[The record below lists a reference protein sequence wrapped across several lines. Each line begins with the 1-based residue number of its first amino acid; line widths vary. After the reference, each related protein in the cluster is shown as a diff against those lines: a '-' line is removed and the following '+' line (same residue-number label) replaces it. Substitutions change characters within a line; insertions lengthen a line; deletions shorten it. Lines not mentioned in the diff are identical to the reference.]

1 MFPLPFFEFCG
12 PPQALRASS
21 PKGTPLRYAGS
32 FAVTAKSRP
41 LGEGG
46 KAAGFDGRGNAPQSI
61 RPTQGGHMMK
71 HCAKKLLGLA
81 FALALCLAVGGTAL
95 AQTPVLADVSDTLP
109 ELEML
114 SYEPNV
120 TTAGGV
126 NIVTGDDYT
135 VTIPTTVTVNSGD
148 NKGTLP
154 VTAQLKQY
162 RTLYIG
168 IASKNNWKLQYDGA
182 AEGTTTPEVTY
193 HLPQESSWTDD
204 YSWGY
209 QPEYNMLS
217 FSTTTMKPSDS
228 PEEDMKRVKGS
239 SYTLPIT
246 VPQPAQATMSGTYSD
261 TLTFTFD
268 VQKLCVTYTINIYEQ
283 KLVLNKDGWHGD
295 GDKNYRAVNAVN
307 VYNETTGIVEAG
319 AKPDYTVTLE
329 YPSWQGTTYTWRR
342 SRPTD
347 DGGEDER
354 RWEDLEP
361 VEMTPSID
369 YNPGKANVTIN
380 RNLKYKWYWLDVN
393 GVTDYNGEYASGN
406 QGGRISGH
414 VNMQV
419 SVDGQDW
426 TDWFWQGDGDDY
438 WGQFPYGIHFKL
450 GFHHVKN
457 GYFYDEETP
466 GGNVKICANGDL
478 TYTQTK
484 EESNDKLTNYRVYT
498 GELTGASTDTNGY
511 GNVRYC
517 YIPCYKKGITYMVND
532 GMGGKEDVNEDN
544 PARTNVLY
552 EETGTLEKPEDLEIT
567 APDGKS
573 FAGWSTSAD
582 YPTTGKLYQPGDKV
596 SAVQWDTYTAAEMAA
611 RPQGDEQKRVL
622 YAIWGYDI
630 TVQFEDNTGYTADG
644 TKDPVL
650 GSPMTGYSFT
660 LKGQA
665 VEEGKEWTLD
675 LTNPEVMTAIT
686 AATNAAR
693 DATLIENAT
702 DNETA
707 IGEELERK
715 IWKIGNYIEEGH
727 NFNYTKECTISAEDL
742 KKPNPTLM
750 IQRRRYLLSVISA
763 EATTSYVY
771 GIAKNPNDQ
780 KYGTFT
786 VTVNNDEKASNT
798 SFYQC
803 GLNYGAGYEIK
814 DVKAEPDYEDQ
825 GYLIFKLSLTEG
837 TAPTTGVV
845 FKYMTQSYS
854 GFMTAKDDKLHY
866 YTPSDQ
872 NPEPVYN
879 GDSVRVAFSKK
890 SSSTPGSTTPMPGP
904 SLAPGLS
911 SPAPSA
917 GLALHYHA
925 NFEPDDALEETV
937 KTVYC
942 RSAADVTVHPC
953 MFKRAGYAFAG
964 WNTEEDGTGTW
975 YWVNGVPVTDW
986 RDGDT
991 VELYAQWK
999 KTAAQ
1004 RPIVDSDP
1012 VDPADPFDPDVPPA
1026 ELDELFGVD
1035 PDAAFDAAP
1044 DPLPEE
1050 LDDAFGVDPGG
1061 DTDAPLPS

>member
-1 MFPLPFFEFCG
+1 
-12 PPQALRASS
+12 
-21 PKGTPLRYAGS
+21 
-32 FAVTAKSRP
+32 
-41 LGEGG
+41 
-46 KAAGFDGRGNAPQSI
+46 
-61 RPTQGGHMMK
+61 MK

-81 FALALCLAVGGTAL
+81 FALALCLAVGETAL
-95 AQTPVLADVSDTLP
+95 AAEAPEFADVPAALP
-109 ELEML
+109 EQEML
-114 SYEPNV
+114 DYEANV
-120 TTAGGV
+120 TAEPGMNTAGSIETDG
-126 NIVTGDDYT
+126 YT
-135 VTIPTTVTVNSGD
+135 VTIPTTVTVDSED
-148 NKGTLP
+148 NTTSTLM
-154 VTAQLKQY
+154 VTADVRQM
-162 RTLYIG
+162 RTLTITLD
-168 IASKNNWKLQYDGA
+168 SKNNWQLR
-182 AEGTTTPEVTY
+182 
-193 HLPQESSWTDD
+193 HESGQVQAG
-204 YSWGY
+204 YSLTAD
-209 QPEYNMLS
+209 PAI
-217 FSTTTMKPSDS
+217 
-228 PEEDMKRVKGS
+228 GS
-239 SYTLPIT
+239 SYSGKNMWMYNEVGTDRKTKKPELHLIVAQKAKDDFDINWKDSFNVPLT
-246 VPQPAQATMSGTYSD
+246 VQVTNPSQATMSGTYSD
-261 TLTFTFD
+261 TVSFEFAITH
-268 VQKLCVTYTINIYEQ
+268 KSCITYFINVYEQ
-283 KLVLNKDGWHGD
+283 ELQLTADGKSVEAVD
-295 GDKNYRAVNAVN
+295 MVNADGTVKP
-307 VYNETTGIVEAG
+307 G
-319 AKPDYTVTLE
+319 AKPVHTEILE
-329 YPSWQGTTYTWRR
+329 YPTGNDKEYPWSYSG
-342 SRPTD
+342 
-347 DGGEDER
+347 DEADAAL
-354 RWEDLEP
+354 RWEKATATMNTHQDASG
-361 VEMTPSID
+361 MTD
-369 YNPGKANVTIN
+369 NKVDANNNVTIN
-380 RNLKYKWYWLDVN
+380 LNRKYKWYWLDVN
-393 GVTDYNGEYASGN
+393 GATDYNGEYASGN

-438 WGQFPYGIHFKL
+438 WGRFPYGIHFKL
-450 GFHHVKN
+450 GLHHVKN

-466 GGNVKICANGDL
+466 GKNVRICANKTL
-478 TYTQTK
+478 TVTQTK
-484 EESNDKLTNYRVYT
+484 EESNDNLTTYRVYT
-498 GELTGASTDTNGY
+498 GELTGTPTDTDGY

-532 GMGGKEDVNEDN
+532 GIGGKEDVNEDN

-552 EETGTLEKPEDLEIT
+552 EETGTLEKPEDLGIT
-567 APDGKS
+567 APAGKS
-573 FAGWSTSAD
+573 FAGWSTKSTYTKGD
-582 YPTTGKLYQPGDKV
+582 KLYQPGAKV
-596 SAVQWDTYTAAEMAA
+596 SDVVWDTYTAAEMAA
-611 RPQGDEQKRVL
+611 RPQSDEQKRVL
-622 YAIWGYDI
+622 YAIWGYNI
-630 TVQFEDNTGYTADG
+630 TVQFEDETGYTADG

-650 GSPMTGYSFT
+650 GSSMTGYSFT

-911 SPAPSA
+911 SPAPSV

-991 VELYAQWK
+991 VDLYAQWK

-1004 RPIVDSDP
+1004 RPVADPDP
-1012 VDPADPFDPDVPPA
+1012 VEPIDPVEPAEPFDPDVPPA

-1035 PDAAFDAAP
+1035 PDAAFDADP

-1050 LDDAFGVDPGG
+1050 LDDVFSVDPGG
-1061 DTDAPLPS
+1061 DADILLTR

>member
-1 MFPLPFFEFCG
+1 M
-12 PPQALRASS
+12 
-21 PKGTPLRYAGS
+21 
-32 FAVTAKSRP
+32 
-41 LGEGG
+41 
-46 KAAGFDGRGNAPQSI
+46 N
-61 RPTQGGHMMK
+61 
-71 HCAKKLLGLA
+71 HCAKKLLSLA

-95 AQTPVLADVSDTLP
+95 AQTPEFADVPDALP

-114 SYEPNV
+114 AYEPNV
-120 TTAGGV
+120 TTAEDVTTIDALAVGG
-126 NIVTGDDYT
+126 YK
-135 VTIPTTVTVNSGD
+135 VTIPTTVQVDSTQHTGE
-148 NKGTLP
+148 LM
-154 VTAQLKQY
+154 VTADVRQLRTLTITLDSANNWQLKHESGQVQAGY
-162 RTLYIG
+162 SLTSDGGGFSHNEKGMWYEKQETTDG
-168 IASKNNWKLQYDGA
+168 KKKLKLHLQVGQKGA
-182 AEGTTTPEVTY
+182 AGEFDTTWSEKFEVPLTVEVT
-193 HLPQESSWTDD
+193 
-204 YSWGY
+204 
-209 QPEYNMLS
+209 N
-217 FSTTTMKPSDS
+217 PS
-228 PEEDMKRVKGS
+228 E
-239 SYTLPIT
+239 
-246 VPQPAQATMSGTYSD
+246 ATMSGTYSD
-261 TLTFTFD
+261 TVNFTFAFAS
-268 VQKLCVTYTINIYEQ
+268 KTCITYIINVYEQ
-283 KLVLNKDGWHGD
+283 ELKLTGDGTHVEAVDMVDEYGKVQPSAKLVGTK
-295 GDKNYRAVNAVN
+295 
-307 VYNETTGIVEAG
+307 I
-319 AKPDYTVTLE
+319 LE
-329 YPSWQGTTYTWRR
+329 YPIGNDVEYKWSYSGKE
-342 SRPTD
+342 
-347 DGGEDER
+347 EDAAL
-354 RWEDLEP
+354 RWEEATAIMNTARDEAA
-361 VEMTPSID
+361 
-369 YNPGKANVTIN
+369 GKADANNNVTIN
-380 RNLKYKWYWLDVN
+380 LNRRYKWYWLDVN
-393 GVTDYNGEYASGN
+393 GATDYNGEYASGN

-438 WGQFPYGIHFKL
+438 WGRFPYGIHFKL
-450 GFHHVKN
+450 GLHHVKN

-466 GGNVKICANGDL
+466 GKNVRICANKTL
-478 TYTQTK
+478 TVTQTK
-484 EESNDKLTNYRVYT
+484 EESNDNLTTYRVYT
-498 GELTGASTDTNGY
+498 GELTGTPTDTDGY

-532 GMGGKEDVNEDN
+532 GIGGKEDVNEDN

-552 EETGTLEKPEDLEIT
+552 EETGTLEKPEDLGIT
-567 APDGKS
+567 APAGKS
-573 FAGWSTSAD
+573 FAGWSTKSTYTKGD
-582 YPTTGKLYQPGDKV
+582 KLYQPGAKV
-596 SAVQWDTYTAAEMAA
+596 SDVVWDTYTAAEMAA
-611 RPQGDEQKRVL
+611 RPQSDEQKRVL
-622 YAIWGYDI
+622 YAIWGYNI
-630 TVQFEDNTGYTADG
+630 TVQFEDETGYTADG

-702 DNETA
+702 DNENA

-1004 RPIVDSDP
+1004 RPVADPDPVEPIDP

-1035 PDAAFDAAP
+1035 TDAAFDAAP

-1050 LDDAFGVDPGG
+1050 LDDVFSVDPGG
-1061 DTDAPLPS
+1061 DPDAPLPS

>member
-1 MFPLPFFEFCG
+1 
-12 PPQALRASS
+12 
-21 PKGTPLRYAGS
+21 
-32 FAVTAKSRP
+32 
-41 LGEGG
+41 
-46 KAAGFDGRGNAPQSI
+46 
-61 RPTQGGHMMK
+61 MK

-95 AQTPVLADVSDTLP
+95 AQTPEFADVPAALP
-109 ELEML
+109 EQEML
-114 SYEPNV
+114 DYEPNV
-120 TTAGGV
+120 TAEPGMNTAGSIETDG
-126 NIVTGDDYT
+126 YT
-135 VTIPTTVTVNSGD
+135 VTIPTTVTVDSED
-148 NKGTLP
+148 NTTSTLM
-154 VTAQLKQY
+154 VTADVRQM
-162 RTLYIG
+162 RTLTITLD
-168 IASKNNWKLQYDGA
+168 SKNNWQLR
-182 AEGTTTPEVTY
+182 
-193 HLPQESSWTDD
+193 HESGQVQAG
-204 YSWGY
+204 YSLTAD
-209 QPEYNMLS
+209 PAI
-217 FSTTTMKPSDS
+217 
-228 PEEDMKRVKGS
+228 GS
-239 SYTLPIT
+239 SYSGKNMWMYNEVGTDRKTKKPELHLIVAQKAKDDFDINWKDSFNVPLT
-246 VPQPAQATMSGTYSD
+246 VQVTNPSQATMSGTYSD
-261 TLTFTFD
+261 TVSFEFAITH
-268 VQKLCVTYTINIYEQ
+268 KSCITYFINVYEQ
-283 KLVLNKDGWHGD
+283 ELQLTADGKSVEAVD
-295 GDKNYRAVNAVN
+295 MVNADGTVKP
-307 VYNETTGIVEAG
+307 G
-319 AKPDYTVTLE
+319 AKPVHTEILE
-329 YPSWQGTTYTWRR
+329 YPTGNDKEYPWSYSG
-342 SRPTD
+342 
-347 DGGEDER
+347 DEADAAL
-354 RWEDLEP
+354 RWEKATATMNTHQDASG
-361 VEMTPSID
+361 MTD
-369 YNPGKANVTIN
+369 NKVDANNNVTIN
-380 RNLKYKWYWLDVN
+380 LNRKYKWYWLDVN
-393 GVTDYNGEYASGN
+393 GATDYTGGGNEAIGGN
-406 QGGRISGH
+406 QGEHIGSYVEIKL
-414 VNMQV
+414 
-419 SVDGQDW
+419 SVDGKDW
-426 TDWFWQGDGDDY
+426 TDWFWHGDGDDY
-438 WGQFPYGIHFKL
+438 WANLPYGIHFKL
-450 GFHHVKN
+450 GLHHVKN
-457 GYFYDEETP
+457 GYVYENS
-466 GGNVKICANGDL
+466 GGGVRIIAN
-478 TYTQTK
+478 K
-484 EESNDKLTNYRVYT
+484 EEAYTTDTELIEDPDGDTTYYVYT
-498 GELTGASTDTNGY
+498 GEMAGAPTGTDGY
-511 GNVRYC
+511 NNVCYC
-517 YIPCYKKGITYMVND
+517 YIPCYKKGLTYIAND
-532 GMGGKEDVNEDN
+532 GTGGTESVNTGN
-544 PARTNVLY
+544 PPRSNVLY
-552 EETGTLEKPEDLEIT
+552 EDDGKLKSPEDLGIT
-567 APDGKS
+567 APAGKS
-573 FAGWSTSAD
+573 FAGWSTKSTYTKGD
-582 YPTTGKLYQPGDKV
+582 KLYQPGAKV
-596 SAVQWDTYTAAEMAA
+596 SDVVWDTYTAAEMAA
-611 RPQGDEQKRVL
+611 RPQSDEQKRVL
-622 YAIWGYDI
+622 YAIWGYNI
-630 TVQFEDNTGYTADG
+630 TVQFEDETGYTADG

-650 GSPMTGYSFT
+650 GSPMTEYSFT

-879 GDSVRVAFSKK
+879 GDPVRVAFSKK

-1004 RPIVDSDP
+1004 RPVADPDP
-1012 VDPADPFDPDVPPA
+1012 VEPIDPVEPAEPFDPDVPPA

-1035 PDAAFDAAP
+1035 PDAAFDADP

>member
-1 MFPLPFFEFCG
+1 
-12 PPQALRASS
+12 
-21 PKGTPLRYAGS
+21 
-32 FAVTAKSRP
+32 
-41 LGEGG
+41 
-46 KAAGFDGRGNAPQSI
+46 
-61 RPTQGGHMMK
+61 MK

-95 AQTPVLADVSDTLP
+95 AAEAPEFADVPAALP
-109 ELEML
+109 EQEML
-114 SYEPNV
+114 AYEPNV
-120 TTAGGV
+120 TTAEDVTTIDALAVGG
-126 NIVTGDDYT
+126 YK
-135 VTIPTTVTVNSGD
+135 VTIPTTVTVDSTQHTGGLKVN
-148 NKGTLP
+148 
-154 VTAQLKQY
+154 AQLKQY
-162 RTLYIG
+162 RTLNIS
-168 IASKNNWKLQYDGA
+168 IASQNDWKLQYDGA
-182 AEGTTTPEVTY
+182 AGAGTPEVTY
-193 HLPQESSWTDD
+193 QLPQEPKMEKIDTECYWF
-204 YSWGY
+204 Y
-209 QPEYNMLS
+209 QPDEKPGEKVLS

-228 PEEDMKRVKGS
+228 PEEDMKRIKES

-246 VPQPAQATMSGTYSD
+246 VLQPAQATMSGTYSD
-261 TLTFTFD
+261 TLAFTFA
-268 VQKLCVTYTINIYEQ
+268 VEKLCVTYTINIYEQ
-283 KLVLNKDGWHGD
+283 KLMLNKAGWRGD

-342 SRPTD
+342 PRPTD
-347 DGGEDER
+347 DSGEDER

-393 GVTDYNGEYASGN
+393 GATDYNGEYASGN

-438 WGQFPYGIHFKL
+438 WNKLPYGVHFKL
-450 GFHHVKN
+450 GLHHVKN

-466 GGNVKICANGDL
+466 GENVRICANKNL
-478 TYTQTK
+478 TVTQTK

-498 GELTGASTDTNGY
+498 GELTGTPTDTDDY

-532 GMGGKEDVNEDN
+532 GIGGKEDVNEDN

-552 EETGTLEKPEDLEIT
+552 EETGTLEKPEDLGIT
-567 APDGKS
+567 APAGKS
-573 FAGWSTSAD
+573 FAGWSTKSTYTARD
-582 YPTTGKLYQPGDKV
+582 KLYQPGAKV
-596 SAVQWDTYTAAEMAA
+596 SDVVWDTYTAAEMAA

-622 YAIWGYDI
+622 YAIWGYNI
-630 TVQFEDNTGYTADG
+630 TVQFEDNTGYSAPG
-644 TKDPVL
+644 EKPVL
-650 GSPMTGYSFT
+650 GNSMGDTYSFT
-660 LKGQA
+660 LTGQA
-665 VEEGKEWTLD
+665 VADGADWELD
-675 LTNPEVMTAIT
+675 LSDPDVMAQID
-686 AATNAAR
+686 
-693 DATLIENAT
+693 DATDAEKSTAGDDRAT
-702 DNETA
+702 TTSKDV
-707 IGEELERK
+707 
-715 IWKIGNYIEEGH
+715 WKIGKYTEDGH
-727 NFNYTKECTISAEDL
+727 DYDYTEECTISAADL
-742 KKPNPTLM
+742 KSGNTTLM
-750 IQRRRYLLSVISA
+750 IQRRRYLLSVISVDINTFDVKA
-763 EATTSYVY
+763 IATNAGVPTF
-771 GIAKNPNDQ
+771 
-780 KYGTFT
+780 GTFD
-786 VTVNNDEKASNT
+786 VTINDGNT
-798 SFYQC
+798 NADVIGQSHCQV
-803 GLNYGAGYEIK
+803 GLNYGAKYTVDTMAGIAPYYAIDNVVLKSLAPGDQLKQEWFEN
-814 DVKAEPDYEDQ
+814 EP
-825 GYLIFKLSLTEG
+825 KLVVRGSSYTSYM
-837 TAPTTGVV
+837 TGKQTGIHYYKSTGNLGGDCYIGDPVRVV
-845 FKYMTQSYS
+845 F
-854 GFMTAKDDKLHY
+854 
-866 YTPSDQ
+866 SDT
-872 NPEPVYN
+872 
-879 GDSVRVAFSKK
+879 G
-890 SSSTPGSTTPMPGP
+890 TGSTTPMPGP

-1004 RPIVDSDP
+1004 RPVADPDP
-1012 VDPADPFDPDVPPA
+1012 VEPIDPVEPAEPFDPDAPPA

-1035 PDAAFDAAP
+1035 PDAAFDADP

>member
-1 MFPLPFFEFCG
+1 
-12 PPQALRASS
+12 
-21 PKGTPLRYAGS
+21 
-32 FAVTAKSRP
+32 
-41 LGEGG
+41 
-46 KAAGFDGRGNAPQSI
+46 
-61 RPTQGGHMMK
+61 MK

-95 AQTPVLADVSDTLP
+95 AQTPEFADVPAALP
-109 ELEML
+109 EQEML
-114 SYEPNV
+114 DYEPNV
-120 TTAGGV
+120 TAEPGMNTAGSIETDG
-126 NIVTGDDYT
+126 YT
-135 VTIPTTVTVNSGD
+135 VTIPTTVTVDSED
-148 NKGTLP
+148 NTTSTLM
-154 VTAQLKQY
+154 VTADVRQM
-162 RTLYIG
+162 RTLTITLD
-168 IASKNNWKLQYDGA
+168 SKNNWQLR
-182 AEGTTTPEVTY
+182 
-193 HLPQESSWTDD
+193 HESGQVQAG
-204 YSWGY
+204 YSLTAD
-209 QPEYNMLS
+209 PAI
-217 FSTTTMKPSDS
+217 
-228 PEEDMKRVKGS
+228 GS
-239 SYTLPIT
+239 SYSGKNMWMYNEVGTDRKTKKPELHLIVAQKAKDDFDINWKDSFNVPLT
-246 VPQPAQATMSGTYSD
+246 VQVTNPSQATMSGTYSD
-261 TLTFTFD
+261 TVSFEFAITH
-268 VQKLCVTYTINIYEQ
+268 KSCITYFINVYEQ
-283 KLVLNKDGWHGD
+283 ELQLTADGKSVEAVD
-295 GDKNYRAVNAVN
+295 MVNADGTVKP
-307 VYNETTGIVEAG
+307 G
-319 AKPDYTVTLE
+319 AKPVHTEILE
-329 YPSWQGTTYTWRR
+329 YPTGNDKEYPWSYSG
-342 SRPTD
+342 
-347 DGGEDER
+347 DEADAAL
-354 RWEDLEP
+354 RWEKATATMNTHQDASG
-361 VEMTPSID
+361 MTD
-369 YNPGKANVTIN
+369 NKVDANNNVTIN
-380 RNLKYKWYWLDVN
+380 LNRKYKWYWLDVN
-393 GVTDYNGEYASGN
+393 GATDYNGEYASGN

-438 WGQFPYGIHFKL
+438 WGRFPYGIHFKL
-450 GFHHVKN
+450 GLHHVKN

-466 GGNVKICANGDL
+466 GKNVRICANKTL
-478 TYTQTK
+478 TVTQTK
-484 EESNDKLTNYRVYT
+484 EESNDNLTTYRVYT
-498 GELTGASTDTNGY
+498 GELTGTPTDTDGY

-532 GMGGKEDVNEDN
+532 GIGGKEDVNEDN

-552 EETGTLEKPEDLEIT
+552 EETGTLEKPEDLGIT
-567 APDGKS
+567 APAGKS
-573 FAGWSTSAD
+573 FAGWSTKSTYTKGD
-582 YPTTGKLYQPGDKV
+582 KLYQPGAKV
-596 SAVQWDTYTAAEMAA
+596 SDVVWDTYTAAEMAA
-611 RPQGDEQKRVL
+611 RPQSDEQKRVL
-622 YAIWGYDI
+622 YAIWGYNI
-630 TVQFEDNTGYTADG
+630 TVQFEDETGYTADG

-650 GSPMTGYSFT
+650 GSSMTGYSFT

-911 SPAPSA
+911 SPAPSV

-991 VELYAQWK
+991 VDLYAQWK

-1004 RPIVDSDP
+1004 RPVADPDP
-1012 VDPADPFDPDVPPA
+1012 VEPIDPVEPAEPFDPDVPPA

-1035 PDAAFDAAP
+1035 PDAAFDADP

-1050 LDDAFGVDPGG
+1050 LDDVFSVDPGG
-1061 DTDAPLPS
+1061 DADILLTR

>member
-1 MFPLPFFEFCG
+1 
-12 PPQALRASS
+12 
-21 PKGTPLRYAGS
+21 
-32 FAVTAKSRP
+32 
-41 LGEGG
+41 
-46 KAAGFDGRGNAPQSI
+46 
-61 RPTQGGHMMK
+61 MK

-95 AQTPVLADVSDTLP
+95 AQTPEFADVPAALP
-109 ELEML
+109 EQEML
-114 SYEPNV
+114 DYEPNV
-120 TTAGGV
+120 TAEPGMNTAGSIETDG
-126 NIVTGDDYT
+126 YT
-135 VTIPTTVTVNSGD
+135 VTIPTTVTVDSED
-148 NKGTLP
+148 NTTSTLM
-154 VTAQLKQY
+154 VTADVRQM
-162 RTLYIG
+162 RTLTITLD
-168 IASKNNWKLQYDGA
+168 SKNNWQLR
-182 AEGTTTPEVTY
+182 
-193 HLPQESSWTDD
+193 HESGQVQAG
-204 YSWGY
+204 YSLTAD
-209 QPEYNMLS
+209 PAI
-217 FSTTTMKPSDS
+217 
-228 PEEDMKRVKGS
+228 GS
-239 SYTLPIT
+239 SYSGKNMWMYNEVGTDRKTKKPELHLIVAQKAKDDFDINWKDSFNVPLT
-246 VPQPAQATMSGTYSD
+246 VQVTNPSQATMSGTYSD
-261 TLTFTFD
+261 TVSFEFAITH
-268 VQKLCVTYTINIYEQ
+268 KSCITYFINVYEQ
-283 KLVLNKDGWHGD
+283 ELQLTADGKSVEAVD
-295 GDKNYRAVNAVN
+295 MVNADGTVKP
-307 VYNETTGIVEAG
+307 G
-319 AKPDYTVTLE
+319 AKPVHTEILE
-329 YPSWQGTTYTWRR
+329 YPTGNDKEYPWSYSG
-342 SRPTD
+342 
-347 DGGEDER
+347 DEADAAL
-354 RWEDLEP
+354 RWEKATATMNTHQDASG
-361 VEMTPSID
+361 MTD
-369 YNPGKANVTIN
+369 NKVDANNNVTIN
-380 RNLKYKWYWLDVN
+380 LNRKYKWYWLDVN
-393 GVTDYNGEYASGN
+393 GATDYNGEYASGN

-438 WGQFPYGIHFKL
+438 WGRFPYGIHFKL
-450 GFHHVKN
+450 GLHHVKN

-466 GGNVKICANGDL
+466 GKNVRICANKTL
-478 TYTQTK
+478 TVTQTK
-484 EESNDKLTNYRVYT
+484 EESNDNLTTYRVYT
-498 GELTGASTDTNGY
+498 GELTGTPTDTDGY

-532 GMGGKEDVNEDN
+532 GIGGKEDVNEDN

-552 EETGTLEKPEDLEIT
+552 EETGTLEKPEDLGIT
-567 APDGKS
+567 APAGKS
-573 FAGWSTSAD
+573 FAGWSTKSTYTKGD
-582 YPTTGKLYQPGDKV
+582 KLYQPGAKV
-596 SAVQWDTYTAAEMAA
+596 SDVVWDTYTAAEMAA
-611 RPQGDEQKRVL
+611 RPQSDEQKRVL
-622 YAIWGYDI
+622 YAIWGYNI
-630 TVQFEDNTGYTADG
+630 TVQFEDETGYTADG

-650 GSPMTGYSFT
+650 GSSMTGYSFT

-911 SPAPSA
+911 SPAPSV

-991 VELYAQWK
+991 VDLYAQWK

-1004 RPIVDSDP
+1004 RPVVDSDP
-1012 VDPADPFDPDVPPA
+1012 VDPADPFDPDAPPT

>member
-1 MFPLPFFEFCG
+1 
-12 PPQALRASS
+12 
-21 PKGTPLRYAGS
+21 
-32 FAVTAKSRP
+32 
-41 LGEGG
+41 
-46 KAAGFDGRGNAPQSI
+46 
-61 RPTQGGHMMK
+61 MK

-95 AQTPVLADVSDTLP
+95 AQTPEFADVPAALP
-109 ELEML
+109 EQEML
-114 SYEPNV
+114 DYEPNV
-120 TTAGGV
+120 TAEPGMNTAGSIETDG
-126 NIVTGDDYT
+126 YT
-135 VTIPTTVTVNSGD
+135 VTIPTTVTVDSED
-148 NKGTLP
+148 NTTSTLM
-154 VTAQLKQY
+154 VTADVRQM
-162 RTLYIG
+162 RTLTITLD
-168 IASKNNWKLQYDGA
+168 SKNNWQLR
-182 AEGTTTPEVTY
+182 
-193 HLPQESSWTDD
+193 HESGQVQAG
-204 YSWGY
+204 YSLTAD
-209 QPEYNMLS
+209 PAI
-217 FSTTTMKPSDS
+217 
-228 PEEDMKRVKGS
+228 GS
-239 SYTLPIT
+239 SYSGKNMWMYNEVGTDRKTKKPELHLIVAQKAKDDFDINWKDSFNVPLT
-246 VPQPAQATMSGTYSD
+246 VQVTNPSQATMSGTYSD
-261 TLTFTFD
+261 TVSFEFAITH
-268 VQKLCVTYTINIYEQ
+268 KSCITYFINVYEQ
-283 KLVLNKDGWHGD
+283 ELQLTADGKSVEAVD
-295 GDKNYRAVNAVN
+295 MVNADGTVKP
-307 VYNETTGIVEAG
+307 G
-319 AKPDYTVTLE
+319 AKPVHTEILE
-329 YPSWQGTTYTWRR
+329 YPTGNDKEYPWSYSG
-342 SRPTD
+342 
-347 DGGEDER
+347 DEADAAL
-354 RWEDLEP
+354 RWEKATATMNTHQDASG
-361 VEMTPSID
+361 MTD
-369 YNPGKANVTIN
+369 NKVDANNNVTIN
-380 RNLKYKWYWLDVN
+380 LNRKYKWYWLDVN
-393 GVTDYNGEYASGN
+393 GATDYNGEYASGN

-438 WGQFPYGIHFKL
+438 WGRFPYGIHFKL
-450 GFHHVKN
+450 GLHHVKN

-466 GGNVKICANGDL
+466 GKNVRICANKTL
-478 TYTQTK
+478 TVTQTK
-484 EESNDKLTNYRVYT
+484 EESNDNLTTYRVYT
-498 GELTGASTDTNGY
+498 GELTGTPTDTDGY

-532 GMGGKEDVNEDN
+532 GIGGKEDVNEDN

-552 EETGTLEKPEDLEIT
+552 EETGTLEKPEDLGIT
-567 APDGKS
+567 APAGKS
-573 FAGWSTSAD
+573 FAGWSTKSTYTKGD
-582 YPTTGKLYQPGDKV
+582 KLYQPGAKV
-596 SAVQWDTYTAAEMAA
+596 SDVVWDTYTAAEMAA
-611 RPQGDEQKRVL
+611 RPQSDEQKRVL
-622 YAIWGYDI
+622 YAIWGYNI
-630 TVQFEDNTGYTADG
+630 TVQFEDETGYTADG

-702 DNETA
+702 DNENA

-1004 RPIVDSDP
+1004 RPVADPDP
-1012 VDPADPFDPDVPPA
+1012 VEPIDPVEPAEPFDPDAPPA

-1035 PDAAFDAAP
+1035 PDAAFDADP

-1061 DTDAPLPS
+1061 DTEAPLPS

>member
-1 MFPLPFFEFCG
+1 
-12 PPQALRASS
+12 
-21 PKGTPLRYAGS
+21 
-32 FAVTAKSRP
+32 
-41 LGEGG
+41 
-46 KAAGFDGRGNAPQSI
+46 
-61 RPTQGGHMMK
+61 MK

-95 AQTPVLADVSDTLP
+95 AQTPEFADVPAALP
-109 ELEML
+109 EQEML
-114 SYEPNV
+114 DYEPNV
-120 TTAGGV
+120 TAEPGMNTAGSIETDG
-126 NIVTGDDYT
+126 YT
-135 VTIPTTVTVNSGD
+135 VTIPTTVTVDSED
-148 NKGTLP
+148 NTTSTLM
-154 VTAQLKQY
+154 VTADVRQM
-162 RTLYIG
+162 RTLTITLD
-168 IASKNNWKLQYDGA
+168 SKNNWQLR
-182 AEGTTTPEVTY
+182 
-193 HLPQESSWTDD
+193 HESGQVQAG
-204 YSWGY
+204 YSLTAD
-209 QPEYNMLS
+209 PAI
-217 FSTTTMKPSDS
+217 
-228 PEEDMKRVKGS
+228 GS
-239 SYTLPIT
+239 SYSGKNMWMYNEVGTDRKTKKPELHLIVAQKAKDDFYINWKDSFNVPLT
-246 VPQPAQATMSGTYSD
+246 VQVTNPSQATMSGTYSD
-261 TLTFTFD
+261 TVSFEFAITH
-268 VQKLCVTYTINIYEQ
+268 KSCITYFINVYEQ
-283 KLVLNKDGWHGD
+283 ELQLTADGKSVEAVD
-295 GDKNYRAVNAVN
+295 MVNADGTVKP
-307 VYNETTGIVEAG
+307 G
-319 AKPDYTVTLE
+319 AKPVHTEILE
-329 YPSWQGTTYTWRR
+329 YPTGNDKEYPWSYSG
-342 SRPTD
+342 
-347 DGGEDER
+347 DEADAAL
-354 RWEDLEP
+354 RWEKATATMNTHQDASG
-361 VEMTPSID
+361 MTD
-369 YNPGKANVTIN
+369 NKVDANNNVTIN
-380 RNLKYKWYWLDVN
+380 LNRKYKWYWLDVN
-393 GVTDYNGEYASGN
+393 GATDYNGEYASGN

-438 WGQFPYGIHFKL
+438 WGRFPYGIHFKL
-450 GFHHVKN
+450 GLHHVKN

-466 GGNVKICANGDL
+466 GKNVRICANKTL
-478 TYTQTK
+478 TVTQTK
-484 EESNDKLTNYRVYT
+484 EESNDNLTTYRVYT
-498 GELTGASTDTNGY
+498 GELTGTPTDTDGY

-532 GMGGKEDVNEDN
+532 GIGGKEDVNEDN

-552 EETGTLEKPEDLEIT
+552 EETGTLEKPEDLGIT
-567 APDGKS
+567 APAGKS
-573 FAGWSTSAD
+573 FAGWSTKSTYTKGD
-582 YPTTGKLYQPGDKV
+582 KLYQPGAKV
-596 SAVQWDTYTAAEMAA
+596 SDVVWDTYTAAEMAA
-611 RPQGDEQKRVL
+611 RPQSDEQKRVL
-622 YAIWGYDI
+622 YAIWGYNI
-630 TVQFEDNTGYTADG
+630 TVQFEDETGYTADG

-650 GSPMTGYSFT
+650 GSSMTGYSFT

-911 SPAPSA
+911 SPAPSV

-991 VELYAQWK
+991 VDLYAQWK

-1004 RPIVDSDP
+1004 RPVADPDP
-1012 VDPADPFDPDVPPA
+1012 VEPIDPVEPAEPFDPDVPPA

-1035 PDAAFDAAP
+1035 PDAAFDADP

-1050 LDDAFGVDPGG
+1050 LDDVFSVDPGG
-1061 DTDAPLPS
+1061 DADILLTR

>member
-1 MFPLPFFEFCG
+1 
-12 PPQALRASS
+12 
-21 PKGTPLRYAGS
+21 
-32 FAVTAKSRP
+32 
-41 LGEGG
+41 
-46 KAAGFDGRGNAPQSI
+46 
-61 RPTQGGHMMK
+61 MK

-95 AQTPVLADVSDTLP
+95 AQTPEFADVPAALP
-109 ELEML
+109 EQEML
-114 SYEPNV
+114 DYEPNV
-120 TTAGGV
+120 TAEPGMNTAGSIETDG
-126 NIVTGDDYT
+126 YT
-135 VTIPTTVTVNSGD
+135 VTIPTTVTVDSED
-148 NKGTLP
+148 NTTSTLM
-154 VTAQLKQY
+154 VTADVRQM
-162 RTLYIG
+162 RTLTITLD
-168 IASKNNWKLQYDGA
+168 SKNNWQLR
-182 AEGTTTPEVTY
+182 
-193 HLPQESSWTDD
+193 HESGQVQAG
-204 YSWGY
+204 YS
-209 QPEYNMLS
+209 LS
-217 FSTTTMKPSDS
+217 ADPAI
-228 PEEDMKRVKGS
+228 GS
-239 SYTLPIT
+239 SYSGKNMWMYNEVGTDRKTKKPELHLIVAQKAKDDFDINWKDSFNVPLT
-246 VPQPAQATMSGTYSD
+246 VQVTNPSQATMSGTYSD
-261 TLTFTFD
+261 TVSFEFAITH
-268 VQKLCVTYTINIYEQ
+268 KSCITYFINVYEQ
-283 KLVLNKDGWHGD
+283 ELQLTADGKSVEAVD
-295 GDKNYRAVNAVN
+295 MVNADGTVKP
-307 VYNETTGIVEAG
+307 G
-319 AKPDYTVTLE
+319 AKPVHTEILE
-329 YPSWQGTTYTWRR
+329 YPTGNDKEYPWSYSG
-342 SRPTD
+342 
-347 DGGEDER
+347 DEADAAL
-354 RWEDLEP
+354 RWEKATATMNTHQDASG
-361 VEMTPSID
+361 MTD
-369 YNPGKANVTIN
+369 NKVDANNNVTIN
-380 RNLKYKWYWLDVN
+380 LNRKYKWYWLDVN
-393 GVTDYNGEYASGN
+393 GATDYNGEYASGN

-438 WGQFPYGIHFKL
+438 WGRFPYGIHFKL
-450 GFHHVKN
+450 GLHHVKN

-466 GGNVKICANGDL
+466 GKNVRICANKTL
-478 TYTQTK
+478 TVTQTK
-484 EESNDKLTNYRVYT
+484 EESNDNLTTYRVYT
-498 GELTGASTDTNGY
+498 GELTGTPTDTDGY

-532 GMGGKEDVNEDN
+532 GIGGKEDVNEDN

-552 EETGTLEKPEDLEIT
+552 EETGTLEKPEDLGIT
-567 APDGKS
+567 APAGKS
-573 FAGWSTSAD
+573 FAGWSTKSTYTKGD
-582 YPTTGKLYQPGDKV
+582 KLYQPGAKV
-596 SAVQWDTYTAAEMAA
+596 SDVVWDTYTAAEMAA
-611 RPQGDEQKRVL
+611 RPQSDEQKRVL
-622 YAIWGYDI
+622 YAIWGYNI
-630 TVQFEDNTGYTADG
+630 TVQFEDETGYTADG

-650 GSPMTGYSFT
+650 GSSMTGYSFT

-991 VELYAQWK
+991 VDLYAQWK

-1004 RPIVDSDP
+1004 RPVADPDP
-1012 VDPADPFDPDVPPA
+1012 VEPIDPVEPAEPFDPDAPPA

-1035 PDAAFDAAP
+1035 PDAAFDADP

-1050 LDDAFGVDPGG
+1050 LDDVFSVDPGG
-1061 DTDAPLPS
+1061 DADILLTR

>member
-1 MFPLPFFEFCG
+1 
-12 PPQALRASS
+12 
-21 PKGTPLRYAGS
+21 
-32 FAVTAKSRP
+32 
-41 LGEGG
+41 
-46 KAAGFDGRGNAPQSI
+46 
-61 RPTQGGHMMK
+61 MK

-95 AQTPVLADVSDTLP
+95 AQTPEFADVPAALP
-109 ELEML
+109 EQEML
-114 SYEPNV
+114 DYEPNV
-120 TTAGGV
+120 TAEPGMNTAGSIETDG
-126 NIVTGDDYT
+126 YT
-135 VTIPTTVTVNSGD
+135 VTIPTTVTVDSED
-148 NKGTLP
+148 NTTSTLM
-154 VTAQLKQY
+154 VTADVRQM
-162 RTLYIG
+162 RTLTITLD
-168 IASKNNWKLQYDGA
+168 SKNNWQLR
-182 AEGTTTPEVTY
+182 
-193 HLPQESSWTDD
+193 HESGQVQAG
-204 YSWGY
+204 YSLTAD
-209 QPEYNMLS
+209 PAI
-217 FSTTTMKPSDS
+217 
-228 PEEDMKRVKGS
+228 GS
-239 SYTLPIT
+239 SYSGKNMWMYNEVGTDRKTKKPELHLIVAQKAKDDFDINWKDSFNVPLT
-246 VPQPAQATMSGTYSD
+246 VQVTNPSQATMSGTYSD
-261 TLTFTFD
+261 TVSFEFAITH
-268 VQKLCVTYTINIYEQ
+268 KSCITYFINVYEQ
-283 KLVLNKDGWHGD
+283 ELQLTADGKSVEAVD
-295 GDKNYRAVNAVN
+295 MVNADGTVKP
-307 VYNETTGIVEAG
+307 G
-319 AKPDYTVTLE
+319 AKPVHTEILE
-329 YPSWQGTTYTWRR
+329 YPTGNDKEYPWSYSG
-342 SRPTD
+342 
-347 DGGEDER
+347 DEADAAL
-354 RWEDLEP
+354 RWEKATATMNTHQDASG
-361 VEMTPSID
+361 MTD
-369 YNPGKANVTIN
+369 NKVDANNNVTIN
-380 RNLKYKWYWLDVN
+380 LNRKYKWYWLDVN
-393 GVTDYNGEYASGN
+393 GATDYNGEYASGN

-438 WGQFPYGIHFKL
+438 WNKLPYGVHFKL
-450 GFHHVKN
+450 GLHHVKN

-466 GGNVKICANGDL
+466 GENVRICANKNL
-478 TYTQTK
+478 TVTQTK

-498 GELTGASTDTNGY
+498 GELTGTPTDTDDY

-532 GMGGKEDVNEDN
+532 GIGGKEDVNEDN
-544 PARTNVLY
+544 PPRTNVLY
-552 EETGTLEKPEDLEIT
+552 EDDGKLKSPEDLGIT
-567 APDGKS
+567 APAGKS
-573 FAGWSTSAD
+573 FAGWSTKSTYTKGD
-582 YPTTGKLYQPGDKV
+582 KLYQPGAKV
-596 SAVQWDTYTAAEMAA
+596 SDVVWDTYTAAEMAA
-611 RPQGDEQKRVL
+611 RPQSDEQKRVL
-622 YAIWGYDI
+622 YAIWGYNI
-630 TVQFEDNTGYTADG
+630 TVQFEDETGYTADG

-650 GSPMTGYSFT
+650 GSPMTEYSFT

-1004 RPIVDSDP
+1004 RPVADPDP
-1012 VDPADPFDPDVPPA
+1012 VEPIDPVEPAEPFDPDAPPA

-1035 PDAAFDAAP
+1035 PDAAFDADP

-1061 DTDAPLPS
+1061 NTGAPLPS

>member
-1 MFPLPFFEFCG
+1 
-12 PPQALRASS
+12 
-21 PKGTPLRYAGS
+21 
-32 FAVTAKSRP
+32 
-41 LGEGG
+41 
-46 KAAGFDGRGNAPQSI
+46 
-61 RPTQGGHMMK
+61 MMN

-95 AQTPVLADVSDTLP
+95 AQTPVFADVPDAPP

-114 SYEPNV
+114 AYEPNV
-120 TTAGGV
+120 TTAEDVTTIDALAVGG
-126 NIVTGDDYT
+126 YK
-135 VTIPTTVTVNSGD
+135 VTIPTTVQVDSTQHTGE
-148 NKGTLP
+148 LM
-154 VTAQLKQY
+154 VTADVRQLRTLTITLDSANNWQLKHESGQVQAGY
-162 RTLYIG
+162 SLTADPGGYLPSGKGWWEYKEKETDQKPMLSLMVG
-168 IASKNNWKLQYDGA
+168 QKGA
-182 AEGTTTPEVTY
+182 AGDFDTTWSEKFEVPLTVEVT
-193 HLPQESSWTDD
+193 
-204 YSWGY
+204 
-209 QPEYNMLS
+209 N
-217 FSTTTMKPSDS
+217 PS
-228 PEEDMKRVKGS
+228 E
-239 SYTLPIT
+239 
-246 VPQPAQATMSGTYSD
+246 ATMSGTYSD
-261 TLTFTFD
+261 TVNFTFAFAS
-268 VQKLCVTYTINIYEQ
+268 KTCITYIINVYEQ
-283 KLVLNKDGWHGD
+283 ELNLTSDGTHVEAVDMVDEYGKVQPGAKLVGTK
-295 GDKNYRAVNAVN
+295 
-307 VYNETTGIVEAG
+307 I
-319 AKPDYTVTLE
+319 LE
-329 YPSWQGTTYTWRR
+329 YPIGNDVEYKWSYSGKE
-342 SRPTD
+342 
-347 DGGEDER
+347 EDAAL
-354 RWEDLEP
+354 RWEEATAIMNTARDEAA
-361 VEMTPSID
+361 
-369 YNPGKANVTIN
+369 GKADANNNVTIN
-380 RNLKYKWYWLDVN
+380 LNRRYKWYWLDVN
-393 GVTDYNGEYASGN
+393 GATDYNGEYASGN

-438 WGQFPYGIHFKL
+438 WGRFPYGIHFKL
-450 GFHHVKN
+450 GLHHVKN

-466 GGNVKICANGDL
+466 GKNVRICANKTL
-478 TYTQTK
+478 TVTQTK
-484 EESNDKLTNYRVYT
+484 EESNDNLTTYRVYT
-498 GELTGASTDTNGY
+498 GELTGTPTDTDGY

-532 GMGGKEDVNEDN
+532 GIGGKEDVNEDN
-544 PARTNVLY
+544 PTRTNVLY
-552 EETGTLEKPEDLEIT
+552 EETGTLEKPEDLGIT
-567 APDGKS
+567 APAGKS
-573 FAGWSTSAD
+573 FAGWSTKSTYTKGD
-582 YPTTGKLYQPGDKV
+582 KLYQPGAKV
-596 SAVQWDTYTAAEMAA
+596 SDVVWDTYTAAEMAA
-611 RPQGDEQKRVL
+611 RPQSDEQKRVL
-622 YAIWGYDI
+622 YAIWGYNI
-630 TVQFEDNTGYTADG
+630 TVQFEDETGYTADG

-702 DNETA
+702 DNENA

-890 SSSTPGSTTPMPGP
+890 SSSTPGSTTHMPGP

-1004 RPIVDSDP
+1004 RPVVDSDP
-1012 VDPADPFDPDVPPA
+1012 VDPADPFDPDAPPA

-1050 LDDAFGVDPGG
+1050 LDDVFSVDPGG

>member
-1 MFPLPFFEFCG
+1 
-12 PPQALRASS
+12 
-21 PKGTPLRYAGS
+21 
-32 FAVTAKSRP
+32 
-41 LGEGG
+41 
-46 KAAGFDGRGNAPQSI
+46 
-61 RPTQGGHMMK
+61 MK

-95 AQTPVLADVSDTLP
+95 AQTPEFADVPAALP
-109 ELEML
+109 EQEML
-114 SYEPNV
+114 DYEPNV
-120 TTAGGV
+120 TAEPGMNTAGSIETDG
-126 NIVTGDDYT
+126 YT
-135 VTIPTTVTVNSGD
+135 VTIPTTVTVDSED
-148 NKGTLP
+148 NTTSTLM
-154 VTAQLKQY
+154 VTADVRQM
-162 RTLYIG
+162 RTLTITLD
-168 IASKNNWKLQYDGA
+168 SKNNWQLR
-182 AEGTTTPEVTY
+182 
-193 HLPQESSWTDD
+193 HESGQVQAG
-204 YSWGY
+204 YSLTAD
-209 QPEYNMLS
+209 PAI
-217 FSTTTMKPSDS
+217 
-228 PEEDMKRVKGS
+228 GS
-239 SYTLPIT
+239 SYSGKNMWMYNEVGTDRKTKKPELHLIVAQKAKDDFDINWKDSFNVPLT
-246 VPQPAQATMSGTYSD
+246 VQVTNPSQATMSGTYSD
-261 TLTFTFD
+261 IVSFEFAITH
-268 VQKLCVTYTINIYEQ
+268 KSCITYFINVYEQ
-283 KLVLNKDGWHGD
+283 ELQLTADGKSVEAVD
-295 GDKNYRAVNAVN
+295 MVNADGTVKP
-307 VYNETTGIVEAG
+307 G
-319 AKPDYTVTLE
+319 AKPVHTEILE
-329 YPSWQGTTYTWRR
+329 YPTGNDKEYPWSYSG
-342 SRPTD
+342 
-347 DGGEDER
+347 DEADAAL
-354 RWEDLEP
+354 RWEKATATMNTHQDASG
-361 VEMTPSID
+361 MTD
-369 YNPGKANVTIN
+369 NKVDANNNVTIN
-380 RNLKYKWYWLDVN
+380 LNRKYKWYWLDVN
-393 GVTDYNGEYASGN
+393 GATDYNGEYASGN

-438 WGQFPYGIHFKL
+438 WGRFPYGIHFKL
-450 GFHHVKN
+450 GLHHVKN

-466 GGNVKICANGDL
+466 GKNVRICANKTL
-478 TYTQTK
+478 TVTQTK
-484 EESNDKLTNYRVYT
+484 EESNDNLTTYRVYT
-498 GELTGASTDTNGY
+498 GELTGTPTDTDGY

-532 GMGGKEDVNEDN
+532 GIGGKEDVNEDN

-552 EETGTLEKPEDLEIT
+552 EETGTLEKPEDLGIT
-567 APDGKS
+567 APAGKS
-573 FAGWSTSAD
+573 FAGWSTKSTYTKGD
-582 YPTTGKLYQPGDKV
+582 KLYQPGAKV
-596 SAVQWDTYTAAEMAA
+596 SDVVWDTYTAAEMAA
-611 RPQGDEQKRVL
+611 RPQSDEQKRVL
-622 YAIWGYDI
+622 YAIWGYNI
-630 TVQFEDNTGYTADG
+630 TVQFEDETGYTADG

-702 DNETA
+702 DNENA

-879 GDSVRVAFSKK
+879 GDPVRVAFSKK

-991 VELYAQWK
+991 VDLYAQWK

-1004 RPIVDSDP
+1004 RPVVDSDP
-1012 VDPADPFDPDVPPA
+1012 VDPAEPFDPDVPPA

-1035 PDAAFDAAP
+1035 PDAAFDADP

-1050 LDDAFGVDPGG
+1050 LDDVFSVDPGG
-1061 DTDAPLPS
+1061 DADILLTR

>member
-1 MFPLPFFEFCG
+1 
-12 PPQALRASS
+12 
-21 PKGTPLRYAGS
+21 
-32 FAVTAKSRP
+32 
-41 LGEGG
+41 
-46 KAAGFDGRGNAPQSI
+46 
-61 RPTQGGHMMK
+61 MK

-95 AQTPVLADVSDTLP
+95 AQTPEFADVPAALP
-109 ELEML
+109 EQEML
-114 SYEPNV
+114 DYEPNV
-120 TTAGGV
+120 TAEPGMNTAGSIETDG
-126 NIVTGDDYT
+126 YT
-135 VTIPTTVTVNSGD
+135 VTIPTTVTVDSED
-148 NKGTLP
+148 NTTSTLM
-154 VTAQLKQY
+154 VTADVRQM
-162 RTLYIG
+162 RTLTITLD
-168 IASKNNWKLQYDGA
+168 SKNNWQLR
-182 AEGTTTPEVTY
+182 
-193 HLPQESSWTDD
+193 HESGQVQAG
-204 YSWGY
+204 YSLTAD
-209 QPEYNMLS
+209 PAI
-217 FSTTTMKPSDS
+217 
-228 PEEDMKRVKGS
+228 GS
-239 SYTLPIT
+239 SYSGKNMWMYNEVGTDRKTKKPELHLIVAQKAKDDFDINWKDSFNVPLT
-246 VPQPAQATMSGTYSD
+246 VQVTNPSQATMSGTYSD
-261 TLTFTFD
+261 TVSFEFAITH
-268 VQKLCVTYTINIYEQ
+268 KSCITYFINVYEQ
-283 KLVLNKDGWHGD
+283 ELQLTADGKSVEAVD
-295 GDKNYRAVNAVN
+295 MVNADGTVKP
-307 VYNETTGIVEAG
+307 G
-319 AKPDYTVTLE
+319 AKPVHTEILE
-329 YPSWQGTTYTWRR
+329 YPTGNDKEYPWSYSG
-342 SRPTD
+342 
-347 DGGEDER
+347 DEADAAL
-354 RWEDLEP
+354 RWEKATATMNTHQDASG
-361 VEMTPSID
+361 MTD
-369 YNPGKANVTIN
+369 NKVDANNNVTIN
-380 RNLKYKWYWLDVN
+380 LNRKYKWYWLDVN
-393 GVTDYNGEYASGN
+393 GATDYNGEYASGN

-438 WGQFPYGIHFKL
+438 WGRFPYGIHFKL
-450 GFHHVKN
+450 GLHHVKN

-466 GGNVKICANGDL
+466 GKNVRICANKTL
-478 TYTQTK
+478 TVTQTK
-484 EESNDKLTNYRVYT
+484 EESNDNLTTYRVYT
-498 GELTGASTDTNGY
+498 GELTGTPTDTDGY

-532 GMGGKEDVNEDN
+532 GIGGKEDVNEDN

-552 EETGTLEKPEDLEIT
+552 EETGTLEKPEDLGIT
-567 APDGKS
+567 APAGKS
-573 FAGWSTSAD
+573 FAGWSTKSTYTKGD
-582 YPTTGKLYQPGDKV
+582 KLYQPGAKV
-596 SAVQWDTYTAAEMAA
+596 SDVVWDTYTAAEMAA
-611 RPQGDEQKRVL
+611 RPQSDEQKRVL
-622 YAIWGYDI
+622 YAIWGYNI
-630 TVQFEDNTGYTADG
+630 TVQFEDETGYTADG

-702 DNETA
+702 DNENA

-1004 RPIVDSDP
+1004 RPVADPDP
-1012 VDPADPFDPDVPPA
+1012 VEPIDPVEPAEPFDPDAPPA

-1035 PDAAFDAAP
+1035 PDAAFDADP

-1061 DTDAPLPS
+1061 NTGAPLPS

>member
-1 MFPLPFFEFCG
+1 
-12 PPQALRASS
+12 
-21 PKGTPLRYAGS
+21 
-32 FAVTAKSRP
+32 
-41 LGEGG
+41 
-46 KAAGFDGRGNAPQSI
+46 
-61 RPTQGGHMMK
+61 MK

-95 AQTPVLADVSDTLP
+95 AQTPEFADVPAALP
-109 ELEML
+109 EQEML
-114 SYEPNV
+114 DYEPNV
-120 TTAGGV
+120 TAEPGMNTAGSIETDG
-126 NIVTGDDYT
+126 YT
-135 VTIPTTVTVNSGD
+135 VTIPTTVTVDSED
-148 NKGTLP
+148 NTTSTLM
-154 VTAQLKQY
+154 VTADVRQM
-162 RTLYIG
+162 RTLTITLD
-168 IASKNNWKLQYDGA
+168 SKNNWQLR
-182 AEGTTTPEVTY
+182 
-193 HLPQESSWTDD
+193 HESGQVQAG
-204 YSWGY
+204 YSLTAD
-209 QPEYNMLS
+209 PAI
-217 FSTTTMKPSDS
+217 
-228 PEEDMKRVKGS
+228 GS
-239 SYTLPIT
+239 SYSGKNMWMYNEVGTDRKTKKPELHLIVAQKAKDDFDINWKDSFNVPLT
-246 VPQPAQATMSGTYSD
+246 VQVTNPSQATMSGTYSD
-261 TLTFTFD
+261 TVSFEFAITH
-268 VQKLCVTYTINIYEQ
+268 KSCITYFINVYEQ
-283 KLVLNKDGWHGD
+283 ELQLTADGKSVEAVD
-295 GDKNYRAVNAVN
+295 MVNADGTVKP
-307 VYNETTGIVEAG
+307 G
-319 AKPDYTVTLE
+319 AKPVHTEILE
-329 YPSWQGTTYTWRR
+329 YPTGNDKEYPWSYSG
-342 SRPTD
+342 
-347 DGGEDER
+347 DEADAAL
-354 RWEDLEP
+354 RWEKATATMNTHQDASG
-361 VEMTPSID
+361 MTD
-369 YNPGKANVTIN
+369 NKVDANNNVTIN
-380 RNLKYKWYWLDVN
+380 LNRKYKWYWLDVN
-393 GVTDYNGEYASGN
+393 GATDYNGEYASGN

-438 WGQFPYGIHFKL
+438 WGRFPYGIHFKL
-450 GFHHVKN
+450 GLHHVKN

-466 GGNVKICANGDL
+466 GKNVRICANKTL
-478 TYTQTK
+478 TVTQTK
-484 EESNDKLTNYRVYT
+484 EESNDNLTTYRVYT
-498 GELTGASTDTNGY
+498 GELTGTPTDTDGY

-532 GMGGKEDVNEDN
+532 GIGGKEDVNEDN

-552 EETGTLEKPEDLEIT
+552 EETGTLEKPEDLGIT
-567 APDGKS
+567 APAGKS
-573 FAGWSTSAD
+573 FAGWSTKSTYTKGD
-582 YPTTGKLYQPGDKV
+582 KLYQPGAKV
-596 SAVQWDTYTAAEMAA
+596 SDVVWDTYTAAEMAA
-611 RPQGDEQKRVL
+611 RPQSDEQKRVL
-622 YAIWGYDI
+622 YAIWGYNI
-630 TVQFEDNTGYTADG
+630 TVQFEDETGYTADG

-650 GSPMTGYSFT
+650 GSSMTGYSFT

-911 SPAPSA
+911 SPAPSV

-991 VELYAQWK
+991 VDLYAQWK

-1004 RPIVDSDP
+1004 RPVADPDP
-1012 VDPADPFDPDVPPA
+1012 VEPIDPVEPAEPFDPDVPPA

-1035 PDAAFDAAP
+1035 PDAAFDADP

-1050 LDDAFGVDPGG
+1050 LDDVFSVDPGG

>member
-1 MFPLPFFEFCG
+1 
-12 PPQALRASS
+12 
-21 PKGTPLRYAGS
+21 
-32 FAVTAKSRP
+32 
-41 LGEGG
+41 
-46 KAAGFDGRGNAPQSI
+46 
-61 RPTQGGHMMK
+61 MK

-95 AQTPVLADVSDTLP
+95 AQTPEFADVPAALP
-109 ELEML
+109 EQEML
-114 SYEPNV
+114 DYEPNV
-120 TTAGGV
+120 TAEPGMNTAGSIETDG
-126 NIVTGDDYT
+126 YT
-135 VTIPTTVTVNSGD
+135 VTIPTTVTVDSED
-148 NKGTLP
+148 NTTSTLM
-154 VTAQLKQY
+154 VTADVRQM
-162 RTLYIG
+162 RTLTITLD
-168 IASKNNWKLQYDGA
+168 SKNNWQLR
-182 AEGTTTPEVTY
+182 
-193 HLPQESSWTDD
+193 HESGQVQAG
-204 YSWGY
+204 YSLTAD
-209 QPEYNMLS
+209 PAI
-217 FSTTTMKPSDS
+217 
-228 PEEDMKRVKGS
+228 GS
-239 SYTLPIT
+239 SYSGKNMWMYNEVGTDRKTKKPELHLIVAQKAKDDFDINWKDSFNVPLT
-246 VPQPAQATMSGTYSD
+246 VQVTNPSQATMSGTYSD
-261 TLTFTFD
+261 TVSFEFAITH
-268 VQKLCVTYTINIYEQ
+268 KSCITYFINVYEQ
-283 KLVLNKDGWHGD
+283 ELQLTADGKSVEAVD
-295 GDKNYRAVNAVN
+295 MVNADGTVKP
-307 VYNETTGIVEAG
+307 G
-319 AKPDYTVTLE
+319 AKPVHTEILE
-329 YPSWQGTTYTWRR
+329 YPTGNDKEYPWSYSG
-342 SRPTD
+342 
-347 DGGEDER
+347 DEADAAL
-354 RWEDLEP
+354 RWEKATATMNTHQDASG
-361 VEMTPSID
+361 MTD
-369 YNPGKANVTIN
+369 NKVDANNNVTIN
-380 RNLKYKWYWLDVN
+380 LNRKYKWYWLDVN
-393 GVTDYNGEYASGN
+393 GATDYNGEYASGN

-438 WGQFPYGIHFKL
+438 WGRFPYGIHFKL
-450 GFHHVKN
+450 GLHHVKN

-466 GGNVKICANGDL
+466 GKNVRICANKTL
-478 TYTQTK
+478 TVTQTK
-484 EESNDKLTNYRVYT
+484 EESNDNLTTYRVYT
-498 GELTGASTDTNGY
+498 GELTGTPTDTDGY

-532 GMGGKEDVNEDN
+532 GIGGKEDVNEDN

-552 EETGTLEKPEDLEIT
+552 EETGTLEKPEDLGIT
-567 APDGKS
+567 APAGKS
-573 FAGWSTSAD
+573 FAGWSTKSTYTKGD
-582 YPTTGKLYQPGDKV
+582 KLYQPGAKV
-596 SAVQWDTYTAAEMAA
+596 SDVVWDTYTAAEMAA
-611 RPQGDEQKRVL
+611 RPQSDEQKRVL
-622 YAIWGYDI
+622 YAIWGYNI
-630 TVQFEDNTGYTADG
+630 TVQFEDETGYTADG

-675 LTNPEVMTAIT
+675 LTNSEVMTAIT

-702 DNETA
+702 DNENA

-1004 RPIVDSDP
+1004 RPVADPDP
-1012 VDPADPFDPDVPPA
+1012 VEPIDPVEPAEPFDPDAPPA

-1035 PDAAFDAAP
+1035 PDAAFDADP

-1061 DTDAPLPS
+1061 NTGAPLPS

>member
-1 MFPLPFFEFCG
+1 
-12 PPQALRASS
+12 
-21 PKGTPLRYAGS
+21 
-32 FAVTAKSRP
+32 
-41 LGEGG
+41 
-46 KAAGFDGRGNAPQSI
+46 
-61 RPTQGGHMMK
+61 MK

-95 AQTPVLADVSDTLP
+95 AQTPEFADVPAALP
-109 ELEML
+109 EQEML
-114 SYEPNV
+114 DYEPNV
-120 TTAGGV
+120 TAEPGMNTAGSIETDG
-126 NIVTGDDYT
+126 YT
-135 VTIPTTVTVNSGD
+135 VTIPTTVTVDSED
-148 NKGTLP
+148 NTTSTLM
-154 VTAQLKQY
+154 VTADVRQM
-162 RTLYIG
+162 RTLTITLD
-168 IASKNNWKLQYDGA
+168 SKNNWQLR
-182 AEGTTTPEVTY
+182 
-193 HLPQESSWTDD
+193 HESGQVQAG
-204 YSWGY
+204 YSLTAD
-209 QPEYNMLS
+209 PAI
-217 FSTTTMKPSDS
+217 
-228 PEEDMKRVKGS
+228 GS
-239 SYTLPIT
+239 SYSGKNMWMYNEVGTDRKTKKPELHLIVAQKAKDDFDINWKDSFNVPLT
-246 VPQPAQATMSGTYSD
+246 VQVTNPSQATMSGTYSD
-261 TLTFTFD
+261 TVSFEFAITH
-268 VQKLCVTYTINIYEQ
+268 KSCITYFINVYEQ
-283 KLVLNKDGWHGD
+283 ELQLTADGKSVEAVD
-295 GDKNYRAVNAVN
+295 MVNADGTVKP
-307 VYNETTGIVEAG
+307 G
-319 AKPDYTVTLE
+319 AKPVHTEILE
-329 YPSWQGTTYTWRR
+329 YPTGNDKEYPWSYSG
-342 SRPTD
+342 
-347 DGGEDER
+347 DEADAAL
-354 RWEDLEP
+354 RWEKATATMNTHQDASG
-361 VEMTPSID
+361 MTD
-369 YNPGKANVTIN
+369 NKVDANNNVTIN
-380 RNLKYKWYWLDVN
+380 LNRKYKWYWLDVN
-393 GVTDYNGEYASGN
+393 GATDYNGEYASGN

-414 VNMQV
+414 VNMLV

-438 WGQFPYGIHFKL
+438 WGRFPYGIHFKL
-450 GFHHVKN
+450 GLHHVKN

-466 GGNVKICANGDL
+466 GKNVRICANKTL
-478 TYTQTK
+478 TVTQTK
-484 EESNDKLTNYRVYT
+484 EESNDNLTTYRVYT
-498 GELTGASTDTNGY
+498 GELTGTPTDTDGY

-532 GMGGKEDVNEDN
+532 GIGGKEDVNEDN

-552 EETGTLEKPEDLEIT
+552 EETGTLEKPEDLGIT
-567 APDGKS
+567 APAGKS
-573 FAGWSTSAD
+573 FAGWSTKSTYTKGD
-582 YPTTGKLYQPGDKV
+582 KLYQPGAKV
-596 SAVQWDTYTAAEMAA
+596 SDVVWDTYTAAEMAA
-611 RPQGDEQKRVL
+611 RPQSDEQKRVL
-622 YAIWGYDI
+622 YAIWGYNI
-630 TVQFEDNTGYTADG
+630 TVQFEDETGYTADG

-650 GSPMTGYSFT
+650 GSSMTGYSFT

-911 SPAPSA
+911 SPAPSV

-991 VELYAQWK
+991 VDLYAQWK

-1004 RPIVDSDP
+1004 RPVADPDP
-1012 VDPADPFDPDVPPA
+1012 VEPIDPVEPAEPFDPDVPPA

-1035 PDAAFDAAP
+1035 PDAAFDADP

-1050 LDDAFGVDPGG
+1050 LDDVFSVDPGG
-1061 DTDAPLPS
+1061 DADILLTR

>member
-1 MFPLPFFEFCG
+1 
-12 PPQALRASS
+12 
-21 PKGTPLRYAGS
+21 
-32 FAVTAKSRP
+32 
-41 LGEGG
+41 
-46 KAAGFDGRGNAPQSI
+46 
-61 RPTQGGHMMK
+61 MK

-95 AQTPVLADVSDTLP
+95 AQTPEFADVPAALP
-109 ELEML
+109 EQEML
-114 SYEPNV
+114 DYEPNV
-120 TTAGGV
+120 TAEPGMNTAGSIETDG
-126 NIVTGDDYT
+126 YT
-135 VTIPTTVTVNSGD
+135 VTIPTTVTVDSED
-148 NKGTLP
+148 NTTSTLM
-154 VTAQLKQY
+154 VTADVRQM
-162 RTLYIG
+162 RTLTITLD
-168 IASKNNWKLQYDGA
+168 SKNNWQLR
-182 AEGTTTPEVTY
+182 
-193 HLPQESSWTDD
+193 HESGQVQAG
-204 YSWGY
+204 YSLTAD
-209 QPEYNMLS
+209 PAI
-217 FSTTTMKPSDS
+217 
-228 PEEDMKRVKGS
+228 GS
-239 SYTLPIT
+239 SYSGKNMWMYNEVGTDRKTKKPELHLIVAQKAKDDFDINWKDSFNVPLT
-246 VPQPAQATMSGTYSD
+246 VQVTNPSQATMSGTYSD
-261 TLTFTFD
+261 TVSFEFAITH
-268 VQKLCVTYTINIYEQ
+268 KSCITYFINVYEQ
-283 KLVLNKDGWHGD
+283 ELQLTADGKSVEAVD
-295 GDKNYRAVNAVN
+295 MVNADGTVKP
-307 VYNETTGIVEAG
+307 G
-319 AKPDYTVTLE
+319 AKPVHTEILE
-329 YPSWQGTTYTWRR
+329 YPTGNDKEYPWSYSG
-342 SRPTD
+342 
-347 DGGEDER
+347 DEADAAL
-354 RWEDLEP
+354 RWEKATATMNTHQDASG
-361 VEMTPSID
+361 MTD
-369 YNPGKANVTIN
+369 NKVDANNNVTIN
-380 RNLKYKWYWLDVN
+380 LNRKYKWYWLDVN
-393 GVTDYNGEYASGN
+393 GATDYNGEYASGN

-438 WGQFPYGIHFKL
+438 WGRFPYGIHFKL
-450 GFHHVKN
+450 GLHHVKN

-466 GGNVKICANGDL
+466 GKNVRICANKTL
-478 TYTQTK
+478 TVTQTK
-484 EESNDKLTNYRVYT
+484 EESNDNLTTYRVYT
-498 GELTGASTDTNGY
+498 GELTGTPTDTDGY

-532 GMGGKEDVNEDN
+532 GIGGKEDVNEDN

-552 EETGTLEKPEDLEIT
+552 EETGTLEKPEDLGIT
-567 APDGKS
+567 APAGKS
-573 FAGWSTSAD
+573 FAGWSTKSTYTKGD
-582 YPTTGKLYQPGDKV
+582 KLYQPGAKV
-596 SAVQWDTYTAAEMAA
+596 SDVVWDTYTAAEMAA
-611 RPQGDEQKRVL
+611 RPQSDEQKRVL
-622 YAIWGYDI
+622 YAIWGYNI
-630 TVQFEDNTGYTADG
+630 TVQFEDETGYTADG

-650 GSPMTGYSFT
+650 GSSMTGYSFT

-911 SPAPSA
+911 SPAPSV

-991 VELYAQWK
+991 VDLYAQWK

-1004 RPIVDSDP
+1004 RPVADPDP
-1012 VDPADPFDPDVPPA
+1012 VEPIDPVEPAEPFDPDVPPA

-1035 PDAAFDAAP
+1035 PDAAFDADP

>member
-1 MFPLPFFEFCG
+1 
-12 PPQALRASS
+12 
-21 PKGTPLRYAGS
+21 
-32 FAVTAKSRP
+32 
-41 LGEGG
+41 
-46 KAAGFDGRGNAPQSI
+46 
-61 RPTQGGHMMK
+61 MK

-95 AQTPVLADVSDTLP
+95 AQTPEFADVPAALP
-109 ELEML
+109 EQEML
-114 SYEPNV
+114 DYEPNV
-120 TTAGGV
+120 TAEPGMNTAGSIETDG
-126 NIVTGDDYT
+126 YT
-135 VTIPTTVTVNSGD
+135 VTIPTTVTVDSED
-148 NKGTLP
+148 NTTSTLM
-154 VTAQLKQY
+154 VTADVRQM
-162 RTLYIG
+162 RTLTITLD
-168 IASKNNWKLQYDGA
+168 SKNNWQLR
-182 AEGTTTPEVTY
+182 
-193 HLPQESSWTDD
+193 HESGQVQAG
-204 YSWGY
+204 YSLTAD
-209 QPEYNMLS
+209 PAI
-217 FSTTTMKPSDS
+217 
-228 PEEDMKRVKGS
+228 GS
-239 SYTLPIT
+239 SYSGKNMWMYNEVGTDRKTKKPELHLIVAQKAKDDFDINWKDSFNVPLT
-246 VPQPAQATMSGTYSD
+246 VQVTNPSQATMSGTYSD
-261 TLTFTFD
+261 IVSFEFAITH
-268 VQKLCVTYTINIYEQ
+268 KSCITYFINVYEQ
-283 KLVLNKDGWHGD
+283 ELQLTADGKSVEAVD
-295 GDKNYRAVNAVN
+295 MVNADGTVKP
-307 VYNETTGIVEAG
+307 G
-319 AKPDYTVTLE
+319 AKPVHTEILE
-329 YPSWQGTTYTWRR
+329 YPTGNDKEYPWSYSG
-342 SRPTD
+342 
-347 DGGEDER
+347 DEADAAL
-354 RWEDLEP
+354 RWEKATATMNTHQDASG
-361 VEMTPSID
+361 MTD
-369 YNPGKANVTIN
+369 NKVDANNNVTIN
-380 RNLKYKWYWLDVN
+380 LNRKYKWYWLDVN
-393 GVTDYNGEYASGN
+393 GATDYNGEYASGN

-438 WGQFPYGIHFKL
+438 WGRFPYGIHFKL
-450 GFHHVKN
+450 GLHHVKN

-466 GGNVKICANGDL
+466 GKNVRICANKTL
-478 TYTQTK
+478 TVTQTK
-484 EESNDKLTNYRVYT
+484 EESNDNLTTYRVYT
-498 GELTGASTDTNGY
+498 GELTGTPTDTDGY

-532 GMGGKEDVNEDN
+532 GIGGKEDVNEDN

-552 EETGTLEKPEDLEIT
+552 EETGTLEKPEDLGIT
-567 APDGKS
+567 APAGKS
-573 FAGWSTSAD
+573 FAGWSTKSTYTKGD
-582 YPTTGKLYQPGDKV
+582 KLYQPGAKV
-596 SAVQWDTYTAAEMAA
+596 SDVVWDTYTAAEMAA
-611 RPQGDEQKRVL
+611 RPQSDEQKRVL
-622 YAIWGYDI
+622 YAIWGYNI
-630 TVQFEDNTGYTADG
+630 TVQFEDETGYTADG

-702 DNETA
+702 DNENA

-879 GDSVRVAFSKK
+879 GDPVRVAFSKK

-991 VELYAQWK
+991 VDLYAQWK

-1004 RPIVDSDP
+1004 RPVADPDP
-1012 VDPADPFDPDVPPA
+1012 VEPIDPVEPAEPFDPDAPPA

-1035 PDAAFDAAP
+1035 PDAAFDADP

-1050 LDDAFGVDPGG
+1050 LDDVFSVDPGG
-1061 DTDAPLPS
+1061 DADILLTR

>member
-1 MFPLPFFEFCG
+1 
-12 PPQALRASS
+12 
-21 PKGTPLRYAGS
+21 
-32 FAVTAKSRP
+32 
-41 LGEGG
+41 
-46 KAAGFDGRGNAPQSI
+46 
-61 RPTQGGHMMK
+61 MMN

-81 FALALCLAVGGTAL
+81 FALALCLAVGETAL
-95 AQTPVLADVSDTLP
+95 AAEAPEFADVPAALP
-109 ELEML
+109 EQEML
-114 SYEPNV
+114 DYEANV
-120 TTAGGV
+120 TAEPGSTT
-126 NIVTGDDYT
+126 TGDIATDGYQ
-135 VTIPTTVTVNSGD
+135 VTIPTTVQVDSTQHTGGLKVN
-148 NKGTLP
+148 
-154 VTAQLKQY
+154 AQLKQY
-162 RTLYIG
+162 RTLNIS
-168 IASKNNWKLQYDGA
+168 IASQNDWKLQYDGA
-182 AEGTTTPEVTY
+182 AGAGTPEVTY
-193 HLPQESSWTDD
+193 QLPQEPKMEIMDTECFWFYQLDD
-204 YSWGY
+204 KTG
-209 QPEYNMLS
+209 EKVLS

-228 PEEDMKRVKGS
+228 PEEDMKRIKES

-246 VPQPAQATMSGTYSD
+246 VLQPAQATMSGTYSD
-261 TLTFTFD
+261 TLAFTFA
-268 VQKLCVTYTINIYEQ
+268 VKKLCVTYTINIYEQ
-283 KLVLNKDGWHGD
+283 KLMLNKAGWRGD

-307 VYNETTGIVEAG
+307 VYDETNGSVPAG
-319 AKPDYTVTLE
+319 AEPDHTVTLE
-329 YPSWQGTTYTWRR
+329 YKSTEGTTQRWTRP
-342 SRPTD
+342 RPTD
-347 DGGEDER
+347 DSGEDER

-369 YNPGKANVTIN
+369 YKAEKTNVAIN

-393 GVTDYNGEYASGN
+393 GATDYNGEYASGN

-438 WGQFPYGIHFKL
+438 WNKLPYGVHFKL
-450 GFHHVKN
+450 GLHHVKN

-466 GGNVKICANGDL
+466 GKNVRICANKTL
-478 TYTQTK
+478 TVTQTK
-484 EESNDKLTNYRVYT
+484 EESNDNLTTYRVYT
-498 GELTGASTDTNGY
+498 GELTGTPTDTDGY

-532 GMGGKEDVNEDN
+532 GIGGKEDVNEDN

-552 EETGTLEKPEDLEIT
+552 EETGTLEKPEDLGIT
-567 APDGKS
+567 APAGKS
-573 FAGWSTSAD
+573 FAGWSTKSTYTKGD
-582 YPTTGKLYQPGDKV
+582 KLYQPGAKV
-596 SAVQWDTYTAAEMAA
+596 SDVVWDTYTAAEMAA
-611 RPQGDEQKRVL
+611 RPQSDEQKRVL
-622 YAIWGYDI
+622 YAIWGYNI
-630 TVQFEDNTGYTADG
+630 TVQFEDETGYTADG

-665 VEEGKEWTLD
+665 VEEGKGWTLD
-675 LTNPEVMTAIT
+675 LTNPVVQEKIT
-686 AATNAAR
+686 AATNEAK

-715 IWKIGNYIEEGH
+715 IWKIGNYTEGGH
-727 NFNYTKECTISAEDL
+727 TFNYTKECTISAENL

-763 EATTSYVY
+763 DADTREIH
-771 GIAKNPNDQ
+771 GIATDPQ
-780 KYGTFT
+780 KTEYGTFT
-786 VTVNNDEKASNT
+786 VTVNNGVKPDTEKSNT

-803 GLNYGAGYEIK
+803 GLNYGAKYEIK
-814 DVKAEPDYEDQ
+814 EVTPESDYDDS
-825 GYLIFKLSLTEG
+825 GYMIFKLSLKKGSIEESHWSEVETKKMSE
-837 TAPTTGVV
+837 P
-845 FKYMTQSYS
+845 YS
-854 GFMTAKDDKLHY
+854 GFMTAKKDDIHY
-866 YTPSDQ
+866 YKNGGTFVSDI
-872 NPEPVYN
+872 YT
-879 GDSVRVAFSKK
+879 GDPVRVAFSED
-890 SSSTPGSTTPMPGP
+890 SSTGSTTPMPGP

-1004 RPIVDSDP
+1004 RPVVDSDP
-1012 VDPADPFDPDVPPA
+1012 VEPAEPFDPDVPPA

>member
-1 MFPLPFFEFCG
+1 
-12 PPQALRASS
+12 
-21 PKGTPLRYAGS
+21 
-32 FAVTAKSRP
+32 
-41 LGEGG
+41 
-46 KAAGFDGRGNAPQSI
+46 
-61 RPTQGGHMMK
+61 
-71 HCAKKLLGLA
+71 
-81 FALALCLAVGGTAL
+81 
-95 AQTPVLADVSDTLP
+95 
-109 ELEML
+109 
-114 SYEPNV
+114 
-120 TTAGGV
+120 
-126 NIVTGDDYT
+126 
-135 VTIPTTVTVNSGD
+135 
-148 NKGTLP
+148 
-154 VTAQLKQY
+154 
-162 RTLYIG
+162 
-168 IASKNNWKLQYDGA
+168 
-182 AEGTTTPEVTY
+182 
-193 HLPQESSWTDD
+193 
-204 YSWGY
+204 
-209 QPEYNMLS
+209 
-217 FSTTTMKPSDS
+217 
-228 PEEDMKRVKGS
+228 
-239 SYTLPIT
+239 
-246 VPQPAQATMSGTYSD
+246 MSGTYSD
-261 TLTFTFD
+261 TLAFTFA
-268 VQKLCVTYTINIYEQ
+268 VKKLCVTYTINIYEQ
-283 KLVLNKDGWHGD
+283 KLMLNKAGWRGD

-307 VYNETTGIVEAG
+307 VYDETNGSVPAG
-319 AKPDYTVTLE
+319 AEPDHTVTLE
-329 YPSWQGTTYTWRR
+329 YKSTEGTTQRWTRP
-342 SRPTD
+342 RPTD
-347 DGGEDER
+347 DSGEDER

-369 YNPGKANVTIN
+369 YKAEKTNVAIN

-393 GVTDYNGEYASGN
+393 GATDYNGEYASGN

-438 WGQFPYGIHFKL
+438 WNKLPYGVHFKL
-450 GFHHVKN
+450 GLHHVKN

-466 GGNVKICANGDL
+466 GENVRICANKNL
-478 TYTQTK
+478 TVTQTK

-498 GELTGASTDTNGY
+498 GELTGTPTDTDDY

-532 GMGGKEDVNEDN
+532 GIGGKEDVNEDN
-544 PARTNVLY
+544 PPRTNVLY

-567 APDGKS
+567 APAGKS

-582 YPTTGKLYQPGDKV
+582 YPTTGKLYKPGVNV
-596 SAVQWDTYTAAEMAA
+596 SAVVWDTYTAAEMAA
-611 RPQGDEQKRVL
+611 RPQDDMKKRVL
-622 YAIWGYDI
+622 YAIWGYNI
-630 TVQFEDNTGYTADG
+630 TVQFEDETGYTADG

-665 VEEGKEWTLD
+665 VEEGKGWTLD
-675 LTNPEVMTAIT
+675 LTNPVVQEKIT
-686 AATNAAR
+686 AATNEAK

-715 IWKIGNYIEEGH
+715 IWKIGNYTEGGH
-727 NFNYTKECTISAEDL
+727 TFDYTEECTISAENL

-763 EATTSYVY
+763 DADTREIH
-771 GIAKNPNDQ
+771 GIATDPQ
-780 KYGTFT
+780 KTEYGTFT
-786 VTVNNDEKASNT
+786 VTVNNGVKPDTEKSNT

-803 GLNYGAGYEIK
+803 GLNYGAKYEIK
-814 DVKAEPDYEDQ
+814 EVTPESDYDDS
-825 GYLIFKLSLTEG
+825 GYMIFKLSLKKGSIEESHWSEVETKKMSE
-837 TAPTTGVV
+837 P
-845 FKYMTQSYS
+845 YS
-854 GFMTAKDDKLHY
+854 GFMTAKKDDIHY
-866 YTPSDQ
+866 YKNGGTFVSDI
-872 NPEPVYN
+872 YT
-879 GDSVRVAFSKK
+879 GDPVRVAFSED
-890 SSSTPGSTTPMPGP
+890 SSTGSTTPMPGS

-1004 RPIVDSDP
+1004 RPVVDSDP
-1012 VDPADPFDPDVPPA
+1012 VDPAEPFDPDAPPA

>member
-1 MFPLPFFEFCG
+1 
-12 PPQALRASS
+12 
-21 PKGTPLRYAGS
+21 
-32 FAVTAKSRP
+32 
-41 LGEGG
+41 
-46 KAAGFDGRGNAPQSI
+46 
-61 RPTQGGHMMK
+61 MMK

-95 AQTPVLADVSDTLP
+95 AQTPAFADVPDAPP

-114 SYEPNV
+114 AYEPNV
-120 TTAGGV
+120 TTAEDVTTIDALAVGG
-126 NIVTGDDYT
+126 YK
-135 VTIPTTVTVNSGD
+135 VTIPTTVQVDSTQHTGE
-148 NKGTLP
+148 LP

-162 RTLYIG
+162 RTLNIG
-168 IASKNNWKLQYDGA
+168 IASKNDWKLQYDGA
-182 AEGTTTPEVTY
+182 AGAGTPEVTY
-193 HLPQESSWTDD
+193 QLPQEPKMEKIDTECYWF
-204 YSWGY
+204 Y
-209 QPEYNMLS
+209 QPDEKPGEKVLS

-228 PEEDMKRVKGS
+228 PEEDMKRIKES

-246 VPQPAQATMSGTYSD
+246 VLQPAQATMSGTYSD
-261 TLTFTFD
+261 TLAFTFA
-268 VQKLCVTYTINIYEQ
+268 VEKLCVTYTINIYEQ
-283 KLVLNKDGWHGD
+283 KLMLNKAGWRGD

-369 YNPGKANVTIN
+369 YKAEKTNVAIN

-393 GVTDYNGEYASGN
+393 GATDYNGEYASGN

-419 SVDGQDW
+419 SVDGLDW

-438 WGQFPYGIHFKL
+438 WNKLPYGVHFKL
-450 GFHHVKN
+450 GLHHVKN

-466 GGNVKICANGDL
+466 GENVRICANKNL
-478 TYTQTK
+478 TVTQTK

-498 GELTGASTDTNGY
+498 GELTGTPTDTDDY

-532 GMGGKEDVNEDN
+532 GIGGKEDVNEDN
-544 PARTNVLY
+544 PPRTNVLY
-552 EETGTLEKPEDLEIT
+552 EETGTLEKPEDLGIT
-567 APDGKS
+567 APAGKS

-582 YPTTGKLYQPGDKV
+582 YPTTGKLYKPGAKV
-596 SAVQWDTYTAAEMAA
+596 SDVVWDTYTAAEMAA

-622 YAIWGYDI
+622 YAIWGYNI
-630 TVQFEDNTGYTADG
+630 TVQFEDNTGYSAPG
-644 TKDPVL
+644 EKPVL
-650 GSPMTGYSFT
+650 GNSMGDTYSFT
-660 LKGQA
+660 LTGQA
-665 VEEGKEWTLD
+665 VADGADWELD
-675 LTNPEVMTAIT
+675 LSDPDVMAQID
-686 AATNAAR
+686 AAT
-693 DATLIENAT
+693 DAEKSTAGDDRAT
-702 DNETA
+702 TTSKDV
-707 IGEELERK
+707 
-715 IWKIGNYIEEGH
+715 WKIGKYTEDGH
-727 NFNYTKECTISAEDL
+727 DYDYTEECTISAADL
-742 KKPNPTLM
+742 KSGNTTLM
-750 IQRRRYLLSVISA
+750 IQRRRYLLSVISVDINTFDVKA
-763 EATTSYVY
+763 IATNAGVPTF
-771 GIAKNPNDQ
+771 
-780 KYGTFT
+780 GTFD
-786 VTVNNDEKASNT
+786 VTINDGNT
-798 SFYQC
+798 NADVIGQSHCQV
-803 GLNYGAGYEIK
+803 GLNYGAKYTVDTMAGIAPYYAIDNVVLKSLAPGDQLKQEWFENEPKLVVRGSSYTSYMTGKQTGIHYYKSTGNLGGDGYIG
-814 DVKAEPDYEDQ
+814 DPVR
-825 GYLIFKLSLTEG
+825 
-837 TAPTTGVV
+837 VV
-845 FKYMTQSYS
+845 F
-854 GFMTAKDDKLHY
+854 
-866 YTPSDQ
+866 SDT
-872 NPEPVYN
+872 
-879 GDSVRVAFSKK
+879 G
-890 SSSTPGSTTPMPGP
+890 TGSTTPMPGP

-911 SPAPSA
+911 SPAPAA
-917 GLALHYHA
+917 GVTLHYHA

-1004 RPIVDSDP
+1004 RPVVDSDP
-1012 VDPADPFDPDVPPA
+1012 VEPAEPFDPDAPPA

-1035 PDAAFDAAP
+1035 PDAAFDADP

-1061 DTDAPLPS
+1061 DTDILLTR

>member
-1 MFPLPFFEFCG
+1 
-12 PPQALRASS
+12 
-21 PKGTPLRYAGS
+21 
-32 FAVTAKSRP
+32 
-41 LGEGG
+41 
-46 KAAGFDGRGNAPQSI
+46 
-61 RPTQGGHMMK
+61 MK

-95 AQTPVLADVSDTLP
+95 AQTPEFADVPAALP
-109 ELEML
+109 EQEML
-114 SYEPNV
+114 DYEPNV
-120 TTAGGV
+120 TAEPGMNTAGSIETDG
-126 NIVTGDDYT
+126 YT
-135 VTIPTTVTVNSGD
+135 VTIPTTVTVDSED
-148 NKGTLP
+148 NTTSTLM
-154 VTAQLKQY
+154 VTADVRQM
-162 RTLYIG
+162 RTLTITLD
-168 IASKNNWKLQYDGA
+168 SKNNWQLR
-182 AEGTTTPEVTY
+182 
-193 HLPQESSWTDD
+193 HESGQVQAG
-204 YSWGY
+204 YSLTAD
-209 QPEYNMLS
+209 PAI
-217 FSTTTMKPSDS
+217 
-228 PEEDMKRVKGS
+228 GS
-239 SYTLPIT
+239 SYSGKNMWMYNEVGTDRKTKKPELHLIVAQKAKDDFDINWKDSFNVPLT
-246 VPQPAQATMSGTYSD
+246 VQVTNPSQATMSGTYSD
-261 TLTFTFD
+261 TVSFEFAITH
-268 VQKLCVTYTINIYEQ
+268 KSCITYFINVYEQ
-283 KLVLNKDGWHGD
+283 ELQLTADGKSVEAVD
-295 GDKNYRAVNAVN
+295 MVNADGTVKP
-307 VYNETTGIVEAG
+307 G
-319 AKPDYTVTLE
+319 AKPVHTEILE
-329 YPSWQGTTYTWRR
+329 YPTGNDKEYPWSYSG
-342 SRPTD
+342 
-347 DGGEDER
+347 DEADAAL
-354 RWEDLEP
+354 RWEKATATMNTHQDASG
-361 VEMTPSID
+361 MTD
-369 YNPGKANVTIN
+369 NKVDANNNVTIN
-380 RNLKYKWYWLDVN
+380 LNRKYKWYWLDVN
-393 GVTDYNGEYASGN
+393 GATDYNGEYASGN

-438 WGQFPYGIHFKL
+438 WGRFPYGIHFKL
-450 GFHHVKN
+450 GLHHVKN

-466 GGNVKICANGDL
+466 GKNVRICANKTL
-478 TYTQTK
+478 TVTQTK
-484 EESNDKLTNYRVYT
+484 EESNDNLTTYRVYT
-498 GELTGASTDTNGY
+498 GELTGTPTDTDGY

-532 GMGGKEDVNEDN
+532 GIGGKEDVNEDN

-552 EETGTLEKPEDLEIT
+552 EETGTLEKPEDLGIT
-567 APDGKS
+567 APAGKS
-573 FAGWSTSAD
+573 FAGWSTKSTYTKGD
-582 YPTTGKLYQPGDKV
+582 KLYQPGAKV
-596 SAVQWDTYTAAEMAA
+596 SDVVWDTYTAAEMAA
-611 RPQGDEQKRVL
+611 RPQSDEQKRVL
-622 YAIWGYDI
+622 YAIWGYNI
-630 TVQFEDNTGYTADG
+630 TVQFEDETGYTADG

-650 GSPMTGYSFT
+650 GSSMTGYSFT

-837 TAPTTGVV
+837 TAPTTGIV

-911 SPAPSA
+911 SPAPSV

-991 VELYAQWK
+991 VDLYAQWK

-1004 RPIVDSDP
+1004 RPVADPDP
-1012 VDPADPFDPDVPPA
+1012 VEPIDPVEPAEPFDPDVPPA

-1035 PDAAFDAAP
+1035 PDAAFDADP

-1050 LDDAFGVDPGG
+1050 LDDVFSVDPGG
-1061 DTDAPLPS
+1061 DADILLTR

>member
-1 MFPLPFFEFCG
+1 
-12 PPQALRASS
+12 
-21 PKGTPLRYAGS
+21 
-32 FAVTAKSRP
+32 
-41 LGEGG
+41 
-46 KAAGFDGRGNAPQSI
+46 
-61 RPTQGGHMMK
+61 MK

-95 AQTPVLADVSDTLP
+95 AQTPEFADVPAALP
-109 ELEML
+109 EQEML
-114 SYEPNV
+114 DYEPNV
-120 TTAGGV
+120 TAEPGMNTAGSIETDG
-126 NIVTGDDYT
+126 YT
-135 VTIPTTVTVNSGD
+135 VTIPTTVTVDSED
-148 NKGTLP
+148 NTTSTLM
-154 VTAQLKQY
+154 VTADVRQM
-162 RTLYIG
+162 RTLTITLD
-168 IASKNNWKLQYDGA
+168 SKNNWQLR
-182 AEGTTTPEVTY
+182 
-193 HLPQESSWTDD
+193 HESGQVQAG
-204 YSWGY
+204 YSLTAD
-209 QPEYNMLS
+209 PAI
-217 FSTTTMKPSDS
+217 
-228 PEEDMKRVKGS
+228 GS
-239 SYTLPIT
+239 SYSGKNMWMYNEVGTDRKTKKPELHLIVAQKAKDDFDINWKDSFNVPLT
-246 VPQPAQATMSGTYSD
+246 VQVTNPSQATMSGTYSD
-261 TLTFTFD
+261 TVSFEFAITH
-268 VQKLCVTYTINIYEQ
+268 KSCITYFINVYEQ
-283 KLVLNKDGWHGD
+283 ELQLTADGKSVEAVD
-295 GDKNYRAVNAVN
+295 MVNADGTVKP
-307 VYNETTGIVEAG
+307 G
-319 AKPDYTVTLE
+319 AKPVHTEILE
-329 YPSWQGTTYTWRR
+329 YPTGNDKEYPWSYSG
-342 SRPTD
+342 
-347 DGGEDER
+347 DEADAAL
-354 RWEDLEP
+354 RWEKATATMNTHQDASG
-361 VEMTPSID
+361 MTD
-369 YNPGKANVTIN
+369 NKVDANNNVTIN
-380 RNLKYKWYWLDVN
+380 LNRKYKWYWLDVN
-393 GVTDYNGEYASGN
+393 GATDYNGEYASGN

-438 WGQFPYGIHFKL
+438 WGRFPYGIHFKL
-450 GFHHVKN
+450 GLHHVKN

-466 GGNVKICANGDL
+466 GKNVRICANKTL
-478 TYTQTK
+478 TVTQTK
-484 EESNDKLTNYRVYT
+484 EESNDNLTTYRVYT
-498 GELTGASTDTNGY
+498 GELTGTPTDTDGY

-532 GMGGKEDVNEDN
+532 GIGGKEDVNEDN

-552 EETGTLEKPEDLEIT
+552 EETGTLEKPEDLGIT
-567 APDGKS
+567 APAGKS
-573 FAGWSTSAD
+573 FAGWSTKSTYTKGD
-582 YPTTGKLYQPGDKV
+582 KLYQPGAKV
-596 SAVQWDTYTAAEMAA
+596 SDVVWDTYTAAEMAA
-611 RPQGDEQKRVL
+611 RPQSDEQKRVL
-622 YAIWGYDI
+622 YAIWGYNI
-630 TVQFEDNTGYTADG
+630 TVQFEDETGYTADG

-650 GSPMTGYSFT
+650 GSSMTGYSFT

-866 YTPSDQ
+866 YTSSDQ

-911 SPAPSA
+911 SPAPSV

-991 VELYAQWK
+991 VDLYAQWK

-1004 RPIVDSDP
+1004 RPVADPDP
-1012 VDPADPFDPDVPPA
+1012 VEPIDPVEPAEPFDPDVPPA

-1035 PDAAFDAAP
+1035 PDAAFDADP

-1050 LDDAFGVDPGG
+1050 LDDVFSVDPGG
-1061 DTDAPLPS
+1061 DADILLTR

>member
-1 MFPLPFFEFCG
+1 
-12 PPQALRASS
+12 
-21 PKGTPLRYAGS
+21 
-32 FAVTAKSRP
+32 
-41 LGEGG
+41 
-46 KAAGFDGRGNAPQSI
+46 
-61 RPTQGGHMMK
+61 MK

-95 AQTPVLADVSDTLP
+95 AQTPEFADVPAALP
-109 ELEML
+109 EQEML
-114 SYEPNV
+114 DYEPNV
-120 TTAGGV
+120 TAEPGMNTAGSIETDG
-126 NIVTGDDYT
+126 YT
-135 VTIPTTVTVNSGD
+135 VTIPTTVTVDSED
-148 NKGTLP
+148 NTTSTLM
-154 VTAQLKQY
+154 VTADVRQM
-162 RTLYIG
+162 RTLTITLD
-168 IASKNNWKLQYDGA
+168 SKNNWQLR
-182 AEGTTTPEVTY
+182 
-193 HLPQESSWTDD
+193 HESGQVQAG
-204 YSWGY
+204 YSLTAD
-209 QPEYNMLS
+209 PAI
-217 FSTTTMKPSDS
+217 
-228 PEEDMKRVKGS
+228 GS
-239 SYTLPIT
+239 SYSGKNMWMYNEVGTDRKTKKPELHLIVAQKAKDDFDINWKDSFNVPLT
-246 VPQPAQATMSGTYSD
+246 VQVTNPSQATMSGTYSD
-261 TLTFTFD
+261 TVSFEFAITH
-268 VQKLCVTYTINIYEQ
+268 KSCITYFINVYEQ
-283 KLVLNKDGWHGD
+283 ELQLTADGKSVEAVD
-295 GDKNYRAVNAVN
+295 MVNADGTVKP
-307 VYNETTGIVEAG
+307 G
-319 AKPDYTVTLE
+319 AKPVHTEILE
-329 YPSWQGTTYTWRR
+329 YPTGNDKEYPWSYSG
-342 SRPTD
+342 
-347 DGGEDER
+347 DEADAAL
-354 RWEDLEP
+354 RWEKATATMNTHQDASG
-361 VEMTPSID
+361 MTD
-369 YNPGKANVTIN
+369 NKVDANNNVTIN
-380 RNLKYKWYWLDVN
+380 LNRKYKWYWLDVN
-393 GVTDYNGEYASGN
+393 GATDYNGEYASGN

-438 WGQFPYGIHFKL
+438 WNKLPYGVHFKL
-450 GFHHVKN
+450 GLHHVKN

-466 GGNVKICANGDL
+466 GENVRICANKNL
-478 TYTQTK
+478 TVTQTK

-498 GELTGASTDTNGY
+498 GELTGTPTDTDDY

-532 GMGGKEDVNEDN
+532 GIGGKEDVNEDN
-544 PARTNVLY
+544 PPRTNVLY
-552 EETGTLEKPEDLEIT
+552 EETGAREKPEDLEIT
-567 APDGKS
+567 APAGKS
-573 FAGWSTSAD
+573 FAGWSTKSTYTKGD
-582 YPTTGKLYQPGDKV
+582 KLYQPGAKV
-596 SAVQWDTYTAAEMAA
+596 SDVVWDTYTAAEMAA
-611 RPQGDEQKRVL
+611 RPQDDMKKRVL
-622 YAIWGYDI
+622 YAIWGYNI
-630 TVQFEDNTGYTADG
+630 TVQFEDETGYTADG

-665 VEEGKEWTLD
+665 VEEGKGWTLD
-675 LTNPEVMTAIT
+675 LTNPVVQEKIT
-686 AATNAAR
+686 AATNEAK

-715 IWKIGNYIEEGH
+715 IWKIGNYTEGGH
-727 NFNYTKECTISAEDL
+727 TFDYTEECTISAENL

-763 EATTSYVY
+763 DADTREIH
-771 GIAKNPNDQ
+771 GIATDPQ
-780 KYGTFT
+780 KTEYGTFT
-786 VTVNNDEKASNT
+786 VTVNNGVKPDTEKSNT

-803 GLNYGAGYEIK
+803 GLNYGAKYEIK
-814 DVKAEPDYEDQ
+814 EVTPESDYDDS
-825 GYLIFKLSLTEG
+825 GYMIFKLSLKKGSIEESHWSEVETKKMSE
-837 TAPTTGVV
+837 P
-845 FKYMTQSYS
+845 YS
-854 GFMTAKDDKLHY
+854 GFMTAKKDDIHY
-866 YTPSDQ
+866 YKNGGTFVSDI
-872 NPEPVYN
+872 YT
-879 GDSVRVAFSKK
+879 GDPVRVAFSED
-890 SSSTPGSTTPMPGP
+890 SSTGSTTPMPGP

-917 GLALHYHA
+917 GLALRYHA

-1004 RPIVDSDP
+1004 RPVVDSDP
-1012 VDPADPFDPDVPPA
+1012 IDPADPAEPFDPDAPPA

-1050 LDDAFGVDPGG
+1050 LDDVFSVDPGG

>member
-1 MFPLPFFEFCG
+1 
-12 PPQALRASS
+12 
-21 PKGTPLRYAGS
+21 
-32 FAVTAKSRP
+32 
-41 LGEGG
+41 
-46 KAAGFDGRGNAPQSI
+46 
-61 RPTQGGHMMK
+61 MK

-95 AQTPVLADVSDTLP
+95 AQTPEFADVPAALP
-109 ELEML
+109 EQEML
-114 SYEPNV
+114 DYEPNV
-120 TTAGGV
+120 TAEPGMNTAGSIETDG
-126 NIVTGDDYT
+126 YT
-135 VTIPTTVTVNSGD
+135 VTIPTTVTVDSED
-148 NKGTLP
+148 NTKSTLM
-154 VTAQLKQY
+154 VTADVRQM
-162 RTLYIG
+162 RTLTITLD
-168 IASKNNWKLQYDGA
+168 SKNNWQLR
-182 AEGTTTPEVTY
+182 
-193 HLPQESSWTDD
+193 HESGQVQAG
-204 YSWGY
+204 YSLTAD
-209 QPEYNMLS
+209 PAI
-217 FSTTTMKPSDS
+217 
-228 PEEDMKRVKGS
+228 GS
-239 SYTLPIT
+239 SYSGKNMWMYNEVGTDRKTKKPELHLIVAQKAKDDFDINWKDSFNVPLT
-246 VPQPAQATMSGTYSD
+246 VQVTNPSQATMSGTYSD
-261 TLTFTFD
+261 TVSFEFAITH
-268 VQKLCVTYTINIYEQ
+268 KSCITYFINVYEQ
-283 KLVLNKDGWHGD
+283 ELQLTADGKSVEAVD
-295 GDKNYRAVNAVN
+295 MVNADGTVKP
-307 VYNETTGIVEAG
+307 G
-319 AKPDYTVTLE
+319 AKPVHTEILE
-329 YPSWQGTTYTWRR
+329 YPTGNDKEYPWSYSG
-342 SRPTD
+342 
-347 DGGEDER
+347 DEADAAL
-354 RWEDLEP
+354 RWEKATATMNTHQDASG
-361 VEMTPSID
+361 MTD
-369 YNPGKANVTIN
+369 NKVDANNNVTIN
-380 RNLKYKWYWLDVN
+380 LNRKYKWYWLDVN
-393 GVTDYNGEYASGN
+393 GATDYNGEYASGN

-438 WGQFPYGIHFKL
+438 WGRFPYGIHFKL
-450 GFHHVKN
+450 GLHHVKN

-466 GGNVKICANGDL
+466 GKNVRICANKTL
-478 TYTQTK
+478 TVTQTK
-484 EESNDKLTNYRVYT
+484 EESNDNLTTYRVYT
-498 GELTGASTDTNGY
+498 GELTGTPTDTDGY

-532 GMGGKEDVNEDN
+532 GIGGKEDVNEDN

-552 EETGTLEKPEDLEIT
+552 EETGTLEKPEDLGIT
-567 APDGKS
+567 APAGKS
-573 FAGWSTSAD
+573 FAGWSTKSTYTKGD
-582 YPTTGKLYQPGDKV
+582 KLYQPGAKV
-596 SAVQWDTYTAAEMAA
+596 SDVVWDTYTAAEMAA
-611 RPQGDEQKRVL
+611 RPQSDEQKRVL
-622 YAIWGYDI
+622 YAIWGYNI
-630 TVQFEDNTGYTADG
+630 TVQFEDETGYTADG

-650 GSPMTGYSFT
+650 GSSMTGYSFT

-911 SPAPSA
+911 SPAPSV

-991 VELYAQWK
+991 VDLYAQWK

-1004 RPIVDSDP
+1004 RPVADPDP
-1012 VDPADPFDPDVPPA
+1012 VEPIDPVEPAEPFDPDVPPA

-1035 PDAAFDAAP
+1035 PDAAFDADP

-1050 LDDAFGVDPGG
+1050 LDDVFSVDPGG
-1061 DTDAPLPS
+1061 DADILLTR

>member
-1 MFPLPFFEFCG
+1 
-12 PPQALRASS
+12 
-21 PKGTPLRYAGS
+21 
-32 FAVTAKSRP
+32 
-41 LGEGG
+41 
-46 KAAGFDGRGNAPQSI
+46 
-61 RPTQGGHMMK
+61 MK

-81 FALALCLAVGGTAL
+81 FALALCLAVGETAL
-95 AQTPVLADVSDTLP
+95 AAEAPEFADVPAALP

-114 SYEPNV
+114 AYEPNV
-120 TTAGGV
+120 TTAEDVTTIDALAVGG
-126 NIVTGDDYT
+126 YK
-135 VTIPTTVTVNSGD
+135 VTIPTTVTVDSTQHTGGLKVN
-148 NKGTLP
+148 
-154 VTAQLKQY
+154 AQLKQY
-162 RTLYIG
+162 RTLNIS
-168 IASKNNWKLQYDGA
+168 IASQNDWKLQYDGA
-182 AEGTTTPEVTY
+182 AGAGTPEVTY
-193 HLPQESSWTDD
+193 QLLQEPKMEIMDTECFWFYQLDD
-204 YSWGY
+204 KTG
-209 QPEYNMLS
+209 EKVLS

-228 PEEDMKRVKGS
+228 PEEDMKRIKES

-246 VPQPAQATMSGTYSD
+246 VLQPAQATMSGTYSD
-261 TLTFTFD
+261 TLAFTFA
-268 VQKLCVTYTINIYEQ
+268 VKKLCVTYTINIYEQ
-283 KLVLNKDGWHGD
+283 KLMLNKAGWRGD

-307 VYNETTGIVEAG
+307 VYDETNGSVPAG
-319 AKPDYTVTLE
+319 AEPDHTVTLE
-329 YPSWQGTTYTWRR
+329 YKSTEGTTQRWTRP
-342 SRPTD
+342 RPTD
-347 DGGEDER
+347 DSGEDER

-369 YNPGKANVTIN
+369 YKAEKTNVAIN

-393 GVTDYNGEYASGN
+393 GATDYNGEYASGN

-438 WGQFPYGIHFKL
+438 WNKLPYGVHFKL
-450 GFHHVKN
+450 GLHHVKN

-466 GGNVKICANGDL
+466 GENVRICANKNL
-478 TYTQTK
+478 TVTQTK

-498 GELTGASTDTNGY
+498 GELTGTPTDTDDY

-532 GMGGKEDVNEDN
+532 GIGGKEDVNEDN
-544 PARTNVLY
+544 PPRTNVLY
-552 EETGTLEKPEDLEIT
+552 EETGALEKPEDLGIT
-567 APDGKS
+567 APAGKS
-573 FAGWSTSAD
+573 FAGWSTKSTYTKGD
-582 YPTTGKLYQPGDKV
+582 KLYQPGAKV
-596 SAVQWDTYTAAEMAA
+596 SDVVWDTYTAAEMAA
-611 RPQGDEQKRVL
+611 RPQSDEQKRVL
-622 YAIWGYDI
+622 YAIWGYNI
-630 TVQFEDNTGYTADG
+630 TVQFEDETGYTADG

-665 VEEGKEWTLD
+665 VEEGKGWTLD
-675 LTNPEVMTAIT
+675 LTNPVVQEKIT
-686 AATNAAR
+686 AATNEAK

-715 IWKIGNYIEEGH
+715 IWKIGNYTEGGH
-727 NFNYTKECTISAEDL
+727 TFDYTEECTISAENL

-763 EATTSYVY
+763 DADTREIH
-771 GIAKNPNDQ
+771 GIATDPQ
-780 KYGTFT
+780 KTEYGTFT
-786 VTVNNDEKASNT
+786 VTVNNGVKPDTEKSNT

-803 GLNYGAGYEIK
+803 GLNYGAKYEIK
-814 DVKAEPDYEDQ
+814 EVTPESDYDDS
-825 GYLIFKLSLTEG
+825 GYMIFKLSLKKGSIEESHWSEVETKKMSE
-837 TAPTTGVV
+837 P
-845 FKYMTQSYS
+845 YS
-854 GFMTAKDDKLHY
+854 GFMTAKKDDIHY
-866 YTPSDQ
+866 YKNGGTFVSDI
-872 NPEPVYN
+872 YT
-879 GDSVRVAFSKK
+879 GDPVRVAFSED
-890 SSSTPGSTTPMPGP
+890 SSTGSTTPMPGP

-999 KTAAQ
+999 KTAVQ
-1004 RPIVDSDP
+1004 RPVADPDP
-1012 VDPADPFDPDVPPA
+1012 VEPIDPVEPAEPFDPDAPPA

-1035 PDAAFDAAP
+1035 PDA
-1044 DPLPEE
+1044 
-1050 LDDAFGVDPGG
+1050 
-1061 DTDAPLPS
+1061 PLPS

>member
-1 MFPLPFFEFCG
+1 MC
-12 PPQALRASS
+12 
-21 PKGTPLRYAGS
+21 
-32 FAVTAKSRP
+32 
-41 LGEGG
+41 
-46 KAAGFDGRGNAPQSI
+46 
-61 RPTQGGHMMK
+61 
-71 HCAKKLLGLA
+71 KKLLGLA

-95 AQTPVLADVSDTLP
+95 AQTPEFADVPAALP
-109 ELEML
+109 EQEML
-114 SYEPNV
+114 DYEPNV
-120 TTAGGV
+120 TAEPGMNTAGSIETDG
-126 NIVTGDDYT
+126 YT
-135 VTIPTTVTVNSGD
+135 VTIPTTVTVDSED
-148 NKGTLP
+148 NTTSTLM
-154 VTAQLKQY
+154 VTADVRQM
-162 RTLYIG
+162 RTLTITLD
-168 IASKNNWKLQYDGA
+168 SKNNWQLR
-182 AEGTTTPEVTY
+182 
-193 HLPQESSWTDD
+193 HESGQVQAG
-204 YSWGY
+204 YSLTAD
-209 QPEYNMLS
+209 PAI
-217 FSTTTMKPSDS
+217 
-228 PEEDMKRVKGS
+228 GS
-239 SYTLPIT
+239 SYSGKNMWMYNEVGTDRKTKKPELHLIVAQKAKDDFDINWKDSFNVPLT
-246 VPQPAQATMSGTYSD
+246 VQVTNPSQATMSGTYSD
-261 TLTFTFD
+261 TVSFEFAITH
-268 VQKLCVTYTINIYEQ
+268 KSCITYFINVYEQ
-283 KLVLNKDGWHGD
+283 ELQLTADGKSVEAVD
-295 GDKNYRAVNAVN
+295 MVNADGTVKP
-307 VYNETTGIVEAG
+307 G
-319 AKPDYTVTLE
+319 AKPVHTEILE
-329 YPSWQGTTYTWRR
+329 YPTGNDKEYPWSYSG
-342 SRPTD
+342 
-347 DGGEDER
+347 DEADAAL
-354 RWEDLEP
+354 RWEKATATMNTHQDASG
-361 VEMTPSID
+361 MTD
-369 YNPGKANVTIN
+369 NKVDANNNVTIN
-380 RNLKYKWYWLDVN
+380 LNRKYKWYWLDVN
-393 GVTDYNGEYASGN
+393 GATDYNGEYASGN

-438 WGQFPYGIHFKL
+438 WGRFPYGIHFKL
-450 GFHHVKN
+450 GLHHVKN

-466 GGNVKICANGDL
+466 GKNVRICANKTL
-478 TYTQTK
+478 TVTQTK
-484 EESNDKLTNYRVYT
+484 EESNDNLTTYRVYT
-498 GELTGASTDTNGY
+498 GELTGTPTDTDGY

-532 GMGGKEDVNEDN
+532 GIGGKEDVNEDN

-552 EETGTLEKPEDLEIT
+552 EETGTLEKPEDLGIT
-567 APDGKS
+567 APAGKS
-573 FAGWSTSAD
+573 FAGWSTKSTYTKGD
-582 YPTTGKLYQPGDKV
+582 KLYQPGAKV
-596 SAVQWDTYTAAEMAA
+596 SDVVWDTYTAAEMAA
-611 RPQGDEQKRVL
+611 RPQSDEQKRVL
-622 YAIWGYDI
+622 YAIWGYNI
-630 TVQFEDNTGYTADG
+630 TVQFEDETGYTADG

-650 GSPMTGYSFT
+650 GSSMTGYSFT

-911 SPAPSA
+911 SPAPSV

-991 VELYAQWK
+991 VDLYAQWK

-1004 RPIVDSDP
+1004 RPVADPDP
-1012 VDPADPFDPDVPPA
+1012 VEPIDPVEPAEPFDPDVPPA

-1035 PDAAFDAAP
+1035 PDAAFDADP

-1050 LDDAFGVDPGG
+1050 LDDVFSVDPGG
-1061 DTDAPLPS
+1061 DADILLTR

>member
-1 MFPLPFFEFCG
+1 
-12 PPQALRASS
+12 
-21 PKGTPLRYAGS
+21 
-32 FAVTAKSRP
+32 
-41 LGEGG
+41 
-46 KAAGFDGRGNAPQSI
+46 
-61 RPTQGGHMMK
+61 
-71 HCAKKLLGLA
+71 
-81 FALALCLAVGGTAL
+81 
-95 AQTPVLADVSDTLP
+95 
-109 ELEML
+109 
-114 SYEPNV
+114 
-120 TTAGGV
+120 
-126 NIVTGDDYT
+126 
-135 VTIPTTVTVNSGD
+135 
-148 NKGTLP
+148 
-154 VTAQLKQY
+154 
-162 RTLYIG
+162 
-168 IASKNNWKLQYDGA
+168 
-182 AEGTTTPEVTY
+182 
-193 HLPQESSWTDD
+193 
-204 YSWGY
+204 
-209 QPEYNMLS
+209 
-217 FSTTTMKPSDS
+217 
-228 PEEDMKRVKGS
+228 
-239 SYTLPIT
+239 
-246 VPQPAQATMSGTYSD
+246 MSGTYSD
-261 TLTFTFD
+261 TLAFTFA
-268 VQKLCVTYTINIYEQ
+268 VKKLCVTYTINIYEQ
-283 KLVLNKDGWHGD
+283 KLMLNKAGWRGD

-307 VYNETTGIVEAG
+307 VYDETNGSVPAG
-319 AKPDYTVTLE
+319 AEPDHTVTLE
-329 YPSWQGTTYTWRR
+329 YKSTEGTTQRWTRP
-342 SRPTD
+342 RPTD
-347 DGGEDER
+347 DSGEDER

-369 YNPGKANVTIN
+369 YKAEKTNVAIN

-393 GVTDYNGEYASGN
+393 GATDYNGEYASGN

-438 WGQFPYGIHFKL
+438 WNKLPYGVHFKL
-450 GFHHVKN
+450 GLHHVKN

-466 GGNVKICANGDL
+466 GENVRICANKNL
-478 TYTQTK
+478 TVTQTK

-498 GELTGASTDTNGY
+498 GELTGTPTDTDDY

-532 GMGGKEDVNEDN
+532 GIGGKEDVNEDN
-544 PARTNVLY
+544 PPRTNVLY

-567 APDGKS
+567 APAGKS

-582 YPTTGKLYQPGDKV
+582 YPTTGKLYKPGVNV
-596 SAVQWDTYTAAEMAA
+596 SAVVWDTYTAAEMAA
-611 RPQGDEQKRVL
+611 RPQDDMKKRVL
-622 YAIWGYDI
+622 YAIWGYNI
-630 TVQFEDNTGYTADG
+630 TVQFEDETGYTADG

-665 VEEGKEWTLD
+665 VEEGKGWTLD
-675 LTNPEVMTAIT
+675 LTNPVVQEKIT
-686 AATNAAR
+686 AATNEAK

-715 IWKIGNYIEEGH
+715 IWKIGNYTEGGH
-727 NFNYTKECTISAEDL
+727 TFDYTEECTISAENL

-763 EATTSYVY
+763 DADTREIH
-771 GIAKNPNDQ
+771 GIATDPQ
-780 KYGTFT
+780 KTEYGTFT
-786 VTVNNDEKASNT
+786 VTVNNGVKPDTEKSNT

-803 GLNYGAGYEIK
+803 GLNYGAKYEIK
-814 DVKAEPDYEDQ
+814 EVTPESDYDDS
-825 GYLIFKLSLTEG
+825 GYMIFKLSLKKGSIEESHWSEVETKKMSE
-837 TAPTTGVV
+837 P
-845 FKYMTQSYS
+845 YS
-854 GFMTAKDDKLHY
+854 GFMTAKKDDIHY
-866 YTPSDQ
+866 YKNGGTFVSDI
-872 NPEPVYN
+872 YT
-879 GDSVRVAFSKK
+879 GDPVRVAFSED
-890 SSSTPGSTTPMPGP
+890 SSTGSTTPMPGP

-917 GLALHYHA
+917 GLALRYHA

-1004 RPIVDSDP
+1004 RPVVDSDP
-1012 VDPADPFDPDVPPA
+1012 IDPADPAEPFDPDAPPA

-1035 PDAAFDAAP
+1035 PDATFDAAP

>member
-1 MFPLPFFEFCG
+1 
-12 PPQALRASS
+12 
-21 PKGTPLRYAGS
+21 
-32 FAVTAKSRP
+32 
-41 LGEGG
+41 
-46 KAAGFDGRGNAPQSI
+46 
-61 RPTQGGHMMK
+61 MK

-95 AQTPVLADVSDTLP
+95 AETPESADAPAALP
-109 ELEML
+109 EQEML
-114 SYEPNV
+114 AYEPYAAPAAGNNV
-120 TTAGGV
+120 TG
-126 NIVTGDDYT
+126 NIVTDGYQ

-168 IASKNNWKLQYDGA
+168 IASQDDKWTLKYQGA
-182 AEGTTTPEVTY
+182 AAGTTTPEVGYELKNKDGGAHTPGGMWHYDEGGHKITY
-193 HLPQESSWTDD
+193 ATSAVESFDTAEI
-204 YSWGY
+204 
-209 QPEYNMLS
+209 PLS
-217 FSTTTMKPSDS
+217 VSIPTPS
-228 PEEDMKRVKGS
+228 
-239 SYTLPIT
+239 
-246 VPQPAQATMSGTYSD
+246 QATMSGTYSD
-261 TLTFTFD
+261 TLTFTFNITK
-268 VQKLCVTYTINIYEQ
+268 QSVTYTINVYHQEMQLTGNYFSGADVAPNYQALKMVDKVGTDGIPIGSATPDEVYTYEYGFAND
-283 KLVLNKDGWHGD
+283 LPVGN
-295 GDKNYRAVNAVN
+295 
-307 VYNETTGIVEAG
+307 
-319 AKPDYTVTLE
+319 
-329 YPSWQGTTYTWRR
+329 PSDTWT
-342 SRPTD
+342 RPRPAS

-354 RWEDLEP
+354 SWEDL
-361 VEMTPSID
+361 TYD
-369 YNPGKANVTIN
+369 LNLQQNYNTGNKDVVV
-380 RNLKYKWYWLDVN
+380 NLNLVRKWCWLDVN
-393 GVTDYNGEYASGN
+393 GITDKATCADCEKDGN
-406 QGGRISGH
+406 QGGSIASFVNIRVSDGTSWSGWYWY
-414 VNMQV
+414 
-419 SVDGQDW
+419 SK
-426 TDWFWQGDGDDY
+426 GDDY
-438 WGQFPYGIHFKL
+438 WGTFPYGTEFQL
-450 GFHHVKN
+450 GLHRVKD
-457 GYFYDEETP
+457 GYAYDEET
-466 GGNVKICANGDL
+466 GGNVAIYANGL
-478 TYTQTK
+478 PTCTTGK
-484 EESNDKLTNYRVYT
+484 ETSPDGKTHYRVYQGKLEGEPVDTTLHNTT
-498 GELTGASTDTNGY
+498 GG
-511 GNVRYC
+511 GNVHDGAGNKNLPRYC
-517 YIPCYKKGITYMVND
+517 YNPCFVDGITYYANGGDGGREDTNHYHGAHTSFKYTD
-532 GMGGKEDVNEDN
+532 GMKLADLTD
-544 PARTNVLY
+544 TD
-552 EETGTLEKPEDLEIT
+552 TGCAFT
-567 APDGKS
+567 APEGKV
-573 FAGWSTSAD
+573 FAGWSTTPNYTKGQELYDANTDVSRVTW
-582 YPTTGKLYQPGDKV
+582 PTRPTV
-596 SAVQWDTYTAAEMAA
+596 SNHDTLPTKDGQTVC
-611 RPQGDEQKRVL
+611 RTL
-622 YAIWGYDI
+622 YAIWGYNI
-630 TVQFEDNTGYTADG
+630 TVQFEDKTGYTADG
-644 TKDPVL
+644 TKDPVF

-665 VEEGKEWTLD
+665 VEEGKGWTLD
-675 LTNPEVMTAIT
+675 LTNPVVQEKIT
-686 AATNAAR
+686 AATNEAK

-707 IGEELERK
+707 TGEELERK
-715 IWKIGNYIEEGH
+715 IWKIGNYTEGGH
-727 NFNYTKECTISAEDL
+727 TFDYTEECTISAENL

-911 SPAPSA
+911 SPAPAA
-917 GLALHYHA
+917 GVTLHYHA

-986 RDGDT
+986 RDGNT
-991 VELYAQWK
+991 VDLYAQWK

-1004 RPIVDSDP
+1004 RPVVDSDP
-1012 VDPADPFDPDVPPA
+1012 IDPADPAEPFDPDAPPA

-1050 LDDAFGVDPGG
+1050 LDAAFDADPDPLPEELDDAFGVDPGG

>member
-1 MFPLPFFEFCG
+1 
-12 PPQALRASS
+12 
-21 PKGTPLRYAGS
+21 
-32 FAVTAKSRP
+32 
-41 LGEGG
+41 
-46 KAAGFDGRGNAPQSI
+46 
-61 RPTQGGHMMK
+61 MK

-95 AQTPVLADVSDTLP
+95 AQTPEFADVPAALP
-109 ELEML
+109 EQEML
-114 SYEPNV
+114 DYEPNV
-120 TTAGGV
+120 TAEPGMNTAGSIETDG
-126 NIVTGDDYT
+126 YT
-135 VTIPTTVTVNSGD
+135 VTIPTTVTVDSED
-148 NKGTLP
+148 NTTSTLM
-154 VTAQLKQY
+154 VTADVRQM
-162 RTLYIG
+162 RTLTITLD
-168 IASKNNWKLQYDGA
+168 SKNNWQLR
-182 AEGTTTPEVTY
+182 
-193 HLPQESSWTDD
+193 HESGQVQAG
-204 YSWGY
+204 YSLTAD
-209 QPEYNMLS
+209 PAI
-217 FSTTTMKPSDS
+217 
-228 PEEDMKRVKGS
+228 GS
-239 SYTLPIT
+239 SYSGKNMWMYNEVGTDRKTKKPELHLIVAQKAKDDFDINWKDSFNVPLT
-246 VPQPAQATMSGTYSD
+246 VQVTNPSQATMSGTYSD
-261 TLTFTFD
+261 TVSFEFAITH
-268 VQKLCVTYTINIYEQ
+268 KSCITYFINVYEQ
-283 KLVLNKDGWHGD
+283 ELQLTADGKSVEAVD
-295 GDKNYRAVNAVN
+295 MVNADGTVKP
-307 VYNETTGIVEAG
+307 G
-319 AKPDYTVTLE
+319 AKPVHTEILE
-329 YPSWQGTTYTWRR
+329 YPTGNDKEYPWSYSG
-342 SRPTD
+342 
-347 DGGEDER
+347 DEADAAL
-354 RWEDLEP
+354 RWEKATATMNTHQDASG
-361 VEMTPSID
+361 MTD
-369 YNPGKANVTIN
+369 NKVDANNNVTIN
-380 RNLKYKWYWLDVN
+380 LNRKYKWYWLDVN
-393 GVTDYNGEYASGN
+393 GATDYNGEYASGN

-438 WGQFPYGIHFKL
+438 WGRFPYGIHFKL
-450 GFHHVKN
+450 GLHHVKN

-466 GGNVKICANGDL
+466 GKNVRICANKTL
-478 TYTQTK
+478 TVTQTK
-484 EESNDKLTNYRVYT
+484 EESNDNLTTYRVYT
-498 GELTGASTDTNGY
+498 GELTGTPTDTDGY

-532 GMGGKEDVNEDN
+532 GIGGKEDVNEDN

-552 EETGTLEKPEDLEIT
+552 EETGTLEKPEDLGIT
-567 APDGKS
+567 APAGKS
-573 FAGWSTSAD
+573 FAGWSTKSTYTKGD
-582 YPTTGKLYQPGDKV
+582 KLYQPGAKV
-596 SAVQWDTYTAAEMAA
+596 SDVVWDTYTAAEMAA
-611 RPQGDEQKRVL
+611 RPQSDEQKRVL
-622 YAIWGYDI
+622 YAIWGYNI
-630 TVQFEDNTGYTADG
+630 TVQFEDETGYTADG

-702 DNETA
+702 DNENA

-1004 RPIVDSDP
+1004 RPVADPDP
-1012 VDPADPFDPDVPPA
+1012 VEPIDPVEPAEPFDPDAPPT

-1035 PDAAFDAAP
+1035 PDAAFDADP

-1061 DTDAPLPS
+1061 NTGAPLPS

>member
-1 MFPLPFFEFCG
+1 
-12 PPQALRASS
+12 
-21 PKGTPLRYAGS
+21 
-32 FAVTAKSRP
+32 
-41 LGEGG
+41 
-46 KAAGFDGRGNAPQSI
+46 
-61 RPTQGGHMMK
+61 MK

-95 AQTPVLADVSDTLP
+95 AQTPVFADVPDAPP
-109 ELEML
+109 EQEML
-114 SYEPNV
+114 DYEQNV
-120 TTAGGV
+120 TAEPGTT
-126 NIVTGDDYT
+126 TGDIATDGYQ
-135 VTIPTTVTVNSGD
+135 VTIPTTVTVDSED
-148 NKGTLP
+148 NTTSTLM
-154 VTAQLKQY
+154 VTADVRQM
-162 RTLYIG
+162 RTLTITLD
-168 IASKNNWKLQYDGA
+168 SKNNWQLR
-182 AEGTTTPEVTY
+182 
-193 HLPQESSWTDD
+193 HESGQVQAG
-204 YSWGY
+204 YSLTAD
-209 QPEYNMLS
+209 PAI
-217 FSTTTMKPSDS
+217 
-228 PEEDMKRVKGS
+228 GS
-239 SYTLPIT
+239 SYSGKNMWMYNEVGTDRKTKKPELHLIVAQKAKDDFDINWKDSFNVPLT
-246 VPQPAQATMSGTYSD
+246 VQVTNPSQATMSGTYSD
-261 TLTFTFD
+261 TVSFEFAITH
-268 VQKLCVTYTINIYEQ
+268 KSCITYFINVYEQ
-283 KLVLNKDGWHGD
+283 ELQLTADGKSVEAVD
-295 GDKNYRAVNAVN
+295 MVNADGTVKP
-307 VYNETTGIVEAG
+307 G
-319 AKPDYTVTLE
+319 AKPVHTEILE
-329 YPSWQGTTYTWRR
+329 YPTGNDKEYPWSYSG
-342 SRPTD
+342 
-347 DGGEDER
+347 DEADAAL
-354 RWEDLEP
+354 RWEKATATMNTHQDASG
-361 VEMTPSID
+361 MTD
-369 YNPGKANVTIN
+369 NKVDANNNVTIN
-380 RNLKYKWYWLDVN
+380 LNRKYKWYWLDVN
-393 GVTDYNGEYASGN
+393 GATDYNGEYASGN

-438 WGQFPYGIHFKL
+438 WNKLPYGVHFKL
-450 GFHHVKN
+450 GLHHVKN

-466 GGNVKICANGDL
+466 GENVRICANKNL
-478 TYTQTK
+478 TVTQTK

-498 GELTGASTDTNGY
+498 GELTGTPTDTDDY

-532 GMGGKEDVNEDN
+532 GIGGKEDVNEDN
-544 PARTNVLY
+544 PPRTNVLY
-552 EETGTLEKPEDLEIT
+552 EETGALEKPEDLEIT
-567 APDGKS
+567 APAGKS
-573 FAGWSTSAD
+573 FAGWSTKSTYTKGD
-582 YPTTGKLYQPGDKV
+582 KLYQPGAKV
-596 SAVQWDTYTAAEMAA
+596 SDVVWDTYTAAEMAA
-611 RPQGDEQKRVL
+611 RPQSDEQKRVL
-622 YAIWGYDI
+622 YAIWGYNI
-630 TVQFEDNTGYTADG
+630 TVQFEDETGYTADG

-702 DNETA
+702 DNENA

-879 GDSVRVAFSKK
+879 GDPVRVAFSKK

-1004 RPIVDSDP
+1004 RPVVDSDP
-1012 VDPADPFDPDVPPA
+1012 VDPAEPFDPDAPPA

-1035 PDAAFDAAP
+1035 PDAAFDADP

>member
-1 MFPLPFFEFCG
+1 
-12 PPQALRASS
+12 
-21 PKGTPLRYAGS
+21 
-32 FAVTAKSRP
+32 
-41 LGEGG
+41 
-46 KAAGFDGRGNAPQSI
+46 
-61 RPTQGGHMMK
+61 MK

-95 AQTPVLADVSDTLP
+95 AQTPEFADVPAALP
-109 ELEML
+109 EQEML
-114 SYEPNV
+114 DYEPNV
-120 TTAGGV
+120 TAEPGMNTAGSIETDG
-126 NIVTGDDYT
+126 YT
-135 VTIPTTVTVNSGD
+135 VTIPTTVTVDSED
-148 NKGTLP
+148 NTTSTLM
-154 VTAQLKQY
+154 VTADVRQM
-162 RTLYIG
+162 RTLTITLD
-168 IASKNNWKLQYDGA
+168 SKNNWQLR
-182 AEGTTTPEVTY
+182 
-193 HLPQESSWTDD
+193 HESGQVQAG
-204 YSWGY
+204 YSLTAD
-209 QPEYNMLS
+209 PAI
-217 FSTTTMKPSDS
+217 
-228 PEEDMKRVKGS
+228 GS
-239 SYTLPIT
+239 SYSGKNMWMYNEVGTDRKTKKPELHLIVAQKAKDDFDINWKDSFNVPLT
-246 VPQPAQATMSGTYSD
+246 VQVTNPSQATMSGTYSD
-261 TLTFTFD
+261 TVSFEFAITH
-268 VQKLCVTYTINIYEQ
+268 KSCITYFINVYEQ
-283 KLVLNKDGWHGD
+283 ELQLTADGKSVEAVD
-295 GDKNYRAVNAVN
+295 MVNADGTVKP
-307 VYNETTGIVEAG
+307 G
-319 AKPDYTVTLE
+319 AKPVHTEILE
-329 YPSWQGTTYTWRR
+329 YPTGNDKEYPWSYSG
-342 SRPTD
+342 
-347 DGGEDER
+347 DEADAAL
-354 RWEDLEP
+354 RWEKATATMNTHQDASG
-361 VEMTPSID
+361 MTD
-369 YNPGKANVTIN
+369 NKVDANNNVTIN
-380 RNLKYKWYWLDVN
+380 LNRKYKWYWLDVN
-393 GVTDYNGEYASGN
+393 GATDYNGEYASGN

-438 WGQFPYGIHFKL
+438 WGRFPYGIHFKL
-450 GFHHVKN
+450 GLHHVKN

-466 GGNVKICANGDL
+466 GKNVRICANKTL
-478 TYTQTK
+478 TVTQTK
-484 EESNDKLTNYRVYT
+484 EESNDNLTTYRVYT
-498 GELTGASTDTNGY
+498 GELTGTPTDTDGY

-532 GMGGKEDVNEDN
+532 GIGGKEDVNEDN

-552 EETGTLEKPEDLEIT
+552 EETGTLEKPEDLGIT
-567 APDGKS
+567 APAGKS
-573 FAGWSTSAD
+573 FAGWSTKSTYTKGD
-582 YPTTGKLYQPGDKV
+582 KLYQPGAKV
-596 SAVQWDTYTAAEMAA
+596 SDVVWDTYTAAEMAA
-611 RPQGDEQKRVL
+611 RPQSDEQKRVL
-622 YAIWGYDI
+622 YAIWGYNI
-630 TVQFEDNTGYTADG
+630 TVQFEDETGYTADG

-650 GSPMTGYSFT
+650 GSSMTGYSFT

-911 SPAPSA
+911 SPAPSV

-991 VELYAQWK
+991 VDLYAQWK

-1004 RPIVDSDP
+1004 RPVVDPDP
-1012 VDPADPFDPDVPPA
+1012 VEPIDPVEPAEPFDPDVPPA

-1035 PDAAFDAAP
+1035 PDAAFDADP

>member
-1 MFPLPFFEFCG
+1 
-12 PPQALRASS
+12 
-21 PKGTPLRYAGS
+21 
-32 FAVTAKSRP
+32 
-41 LGEGG
+41 
-46 KAAGFDGRGNAPQSI
+46 
-61 RPTQGGHMMK
+61 MK

-95 AQTPVLADVSDTLP
+95 AQTPEFADVPAALP
-109 ELEML
+109 EQEML
-114 SYEPNV
+114 DYEPNV
-120 TTAGGV
+120 TAEPGMNTAGSIETDG
-126 NIVTGDDYT
+126 YT
-135 VTIPTTVTVNSGD
+135 VTIPTTVTVDSED
-148 NKGTLP
+148 NTTSTLM
-154 VTAQLKQY
+154 VTADVRQM
-162 RTLYIG
+162 RTLTITLD
-168 IASKNNWKLQYDGA
+168 SKNNWQLR
-182 AEGTTTPEVTY
+182 
-193 HLPQESSWTDD
+193 HESGQVQAG
-204 YSWGY
+204 YSLTAD
-209 QPEYNMLS
+209 PAI
-217 FSTTTMKPSDS
+217 
-228 PEEDMKRVKGS
+228 GS
-239 SYTLPIT
+239 SYSGKNMWMYNEVGTDRKTKKPELHLIVAQKAKDDFDINWKDSFNVPLT
-246 VPQPAQATMSGTYSD
+246 VQVTNPSQATMSGTYSD
-261 TLTFTFD
+261 TVSFEFAITH
-268 VQKLCVTYTINIYEQ
+268 KSCITYFINVYEQ
-283 KLVLNKDGWHGD
+283 ELQLTADGKSVEAVD
-295 GDKNYRAVNAVN
+295 MVNADGTVKP
-307 VYNETTGIVEAG
+307 G
-319 AKPDYTVTLE
+319 AKPVHTEILE
-329 YPSWQGTTYTWRR
+329 YPTGNDKEYPWSYSG
-342 SRPTD
+342 
-347 DGGEDER
+347 DEADAAL
-354 RWEDLEP
+354 RWEKATATMNTHQDASG
-361 VEMTPSID
+361 MTD
-369 YNPGKANVTIN
+369 NKVDANNNVTIN
-380 RNLKYKWYWLDVN
+380 LNRKYKWYWLDVN
-393 GVTDYNGEYASGN
+393 GATDYNGEYASGN

-438 WGQFPYGIHFKL
+438 WGRFPYGIHFKL
-450 GFHHVKN
+450 GLHHVKN

-466 GGNVKICANGDL
+466 GKNVRICANKTL
-478 TYTQTK
+478 TVTQTK
-484 EESNDKLTNYRVYT
+484 EESNDNLTTYRVYT
-498 GELTGASTDTNGY
+498 GELTGTPTDTDGY

-532 GMGGKEDVNEDN
+532 GIGGKEDVNEDN

-552 EETGTLEKPEDLEIT
+552 EETGTLEKPEDLGIT
-567 APDGKS
+567 APAGKS
-573 FAGWSTSAD
+573 FAGWSTKSTYTKGD
-582 YPTTGKLYQPGDKV
+582 KLYQPGAKV
-596 SAVQWDTYTAAEMAA
+596 SDVVWDTYTAAEMAA
-611 RPQGDEQKRVL
+611 RPQSDEQKRVL
-622 YAIWGYDI
+622 YAIWGYNI
-630 TVQFEDNTGYTADG
+630 TVQFEDETGYTADG

-650 GSPMTGYSFT
+650 GSSMTGYSFT

-911 SPAPSA
+911 SPAPPV

-991 VELYAQWK
+991 VDLYAQWK

-1004 RPIVDSDP
+1004 RPVADPDP
-1012 VDPADPFDPDVPPA
+1012 VEPIDPVEPAEPFDPDVPPA

-1035 PDAAFDAAP
+1035 PDAAFDADP

-1050 LDDAFGVDPGG
+1050 LDDVFSVDPGG
-1061 DTDAPLPS
+1061 DADILLTR

>member
-1 MFPLPFFEFCG
+1 M
-12 PPQALRASS
+12 
-21 PKGTPLRYAGS
+21 
-32 FAVTAKSRP
+32 
-41 LGEGG
+41 
-46 KAAGFDGRGNAPQSI
+46 N
-61 RPTQGGHMMK
+61 

-95 AQTPVLADVSDTLP
+95 AQTPEFADVPAALP
-109 ELEML
+109 EQEML
-114 SYEPNV
+114 DYEPNV
-120 TTAGGV
+120 TAEPGMNTAGSIETDG
-126 NIVTGDDYT
+126 YT
-135 VTIPTTVTVNSGD
+135 VTIPTTVTVDSED
-148 NKGTLP
+148 NTTSTLM
-154 VTAQLKQY
+154 VTADVRQM
-162 RTLYIG
+162 RTLTITLD
-168 IASKNNWKLQYDGA
+168 SKNNWQLR
-182 AEGTTTPEVTY
+182 
-193 HLPQESSWTDD
+193 HESGQVQAG
-204 YSWGY
+204 YSLTAD
-209 QPEYNMLS
+209 PAI
-217 FSTTTMKPSDS
+217 
-228 PEEDMKRVKGS
+228 GS
-239 SYTLPIT
+239 SYSGKNMWMYNEVGTDRKTKKPELHLIVAQKAKDDFDINWKDSFNVPLT
-246 VPQPAQATMSGTYSD
+246 VQVTNPSQATMSGTYSD
-261 TLTFTFD
+261 TVSFEFAITH
-268 VQKLCVTYTINIYEQ
+268 KSCITYFINVYEQ
-283 KLVLNKDGWHGD
+283 ELQLTADGKSVEAVD
-295 GDKNYRAVNAVN
+295 MVNADGTVKP
-307 VYNETTGIVEAG
+307 G
-319 AKPDYTVTLE
+319 AKPVHTEILE
-329 YPSWQGTTYTWRR
+329 YPTGNDKEYPWSYSG
-342 SRPTD
+342 
-347 DGGEDER
+347 DEADAAL
-354 RWEDLEP
+354 RWEKATATMNTHQDASG
-361 VEMTPSID
+361 MTD
-369 YNPGKANVTIN
+369 NKVDANNNVTIN
-380 RNLKYKWYWLDVN
+380 LNRKYKWYWLDVN
-393 GVTDYNGEYASGN
+393 GATDYNGEYASGN

-438 WGQFPYGIHFKL
+438 WNKLPYGVHFKL
-450 GFHHVKN
+450 GLHHVKN

-466 GGNVKICANGDL
+466 GENVRICANKNL
-478 TYTQTK
+478 TVTQTK

-498 GELTGASTDTNGY
+498 GELTGTPTDTDDY

-532 GMGGKEDVNEDN
+532 GIGGKEDVNEDN
-544 PARTNVLY
+544 PPRTNVLY
-552 EETGTLEKPEDLEIT
+552 EETGALEKPEDLEIT
-567 APDGKS
+567 APAGKS
-573 FAGWSTSAD
+573 FAGWSTKSTYTKGD
-582 YPTTGKLYQPGDKV
+582 KLYQPGAKV
-596 SAVQWDTYTAAEMAA
+596 SDVVWDTYTAAEMAA
-611 RPQGDEQKRVL
+611 RPQDDMKKCVL
-622 YAIWGYDI
+622 YAIWGYNI
-630 TVQFEDNTGYTADG
+630 TVQFEDETGYTADG

-665 VEEGKEWTLD
+665 VEEGKGWTLD
-675 LTNPEVMTAIT
+675 LTNPVVQEKIT
-686 AATNAAR
+686 AATNEAK

-715 IWKIGNYIEEGH
+715 IWKIGNYTEGGH
-727 NFNYTKECTISAEDL
+727 TFDYTEECTISAENL

-763 EATTSYVY
+763 DADTREIH
-771 GIAKNPNDQ
+771 GIATDPQ
-780 KYGTFT
+780 KTEYGTFT
-786 VTVNNDEKASNT
+786 VTVNNGVKPDTEKSNT

-803 GLNYGAGYEIK
+803 GLNYGAKYEIK
-814 DVKAEPDYEDQ
+814 EVTPESDYDDS
-825 GYLIFKLSLTEG
+825 GYMIFKLSLKKGSIEESHWSEVETKKMSE
-837 TAPTTGVV
+837 P
-845 FKYMTQSYS
+845 YS
-854 GFMTAKDDKLHY
+854 GFMTAKKDDIHY
-866 YTPSDQ
+866 YKNGGTFVSDI
-872 NPEPVYN
+872 YT
-879 GDSVRVAFSKK
+879 GDPVRVAFSED
-890 SSSTPGSTTPMPGP
+890 SSTGSTTPMPGP

-1004 RPIVDSDP
+1004 RPVADPDP
-1012 VDPADPFDPDVPPA
+1012 VEPIDPADPAEPFDSDAPPA

-1035 PDAAFDAAP
+1035 PDAAFDADP

>member
-1 MFPLPFFEFCG
+1 
-12 PPQALRASS
+12 
-21 PKGTPLRYAGS
+21 
-32 FAVTAKSRP
+32 
-41 LGEGG
+41 
-46 KAAGFDGRGNAPQSI
+46 
-61 RPTQGGHMMK
+61 MK

-95 AQTPVLADVSDTLP
+95 AQTPEFADVPAALP
-109 ELEML
+109 EQEML
-114 SYEPNV
+114 DYEPNV
-120 TTAGGV
+120 TAEPGMNTAGSIETDG
-126 NIVTGDDYT
+126 YT
-135 VTIPTTVTVNSGD
+135 VTIPTTVTVDSED
-148 NKGTLP
+148 NTTSTLM
-154 VTAQLKQY
+154 VTADVRQM
-162 RTLYIG
+162 RTLTITLD
-168 IASKNNWKLQYDGA
+168 SKNNWQLR
-182 AEGTTTPEVTY
+182 
-193 HLPQESSWTDD
+193 HESGQVQAG
-204 YSWGY
+204 YSLTAD
-209 QPEYNMLS
+209 PAI
-217 FSTTTMKPSDS
+217 
-228 PEEDMKRVKGS
+228 GS
-239 SYTLPIT
+239 SYSGKNMWMYNEVGTDRKTKKPELHLIVAQKAKDDFDINWKDSFNVPLT
-246 VPQPAQATMSGTYSD
+246 VQVTNPSQATMSGTYSD
-261 TLTFTFD
+261 TVSFEFAITH
-268 VQKLCVTYTINIYEQ
+268 KSCITYFINVYEQ
-283 KLVLNKDGWHGD
+283 ELQLTADGKSVEAVD
-295 GDKNYRAVNAVN
+295 MVNADGTVKP
-307 VYNETTGIVEAG
+307 G
-319 AKPDYTVTLE
+319 AKPVHTEILE
-329 YPSWQGTTYTWRR
+329 YPTGNDKEYPWSYSG
-342 SRPTD
+342 
-347 DGGEDER
+347 DEADAAL
-354 RWEDLEP
+354 RWEKATATMNTHQDASG
-361 VEMTPSID
+361 MTD
-369 YNPGKANVTIN
+369 NKVDANNNVTIN
-380 RNLKYKWYWLDVN
+380 LNRKYKWYWLDVN
-393 GVTDYNGEYASGN
+393 GATDYTGGGNEAIGGN
-406 QGGRISGH
+406 QGEHIGSYVEIKL
-414 VNMQV
+414 
-419 SVDGQDW
+419 SVDGKDW
-426 TDWFWQGDGDDY
+426 TDWFWHGDGDDY
-438 WGQFPYGIHFKL
+438 WANLPYGIHFKL
-450 GFHHVKN
+450 GLHHVKN
-457 GYFYDEETP
+457 GYVYENS
-466 GGNVKICANGDL
+466 GGGVRIIAN
-478 TYTQTK
+478 K
-484 EESNDKLTNYRVYT
+484 EEAYTTDTELIEDPDGDTTYYVYT
-498 GELTGASTDTNGY
+498 GEMAGAPTGTDGY
-511 GNVRYC
+511 NNVCYC
-517 YIPCYKKGITYMVND
+517 YIPCYKKGLTYIAND
-532 GMGGKEDVNEDN
+532 GTGGTESVNTGN
-544 PARTNVLY
+544 PPRSNVLY
-552 EETGTLEKPEDLEIT
+552 EDDGKLKSPEDLGIT
-567 APDGKS
+567 APAGKS
-573 FAGWSTSAD
+573 FAGWSTKSTYTKGD
-582 YPTTGKLYQPGDKV
+582 KLYQPGAKV
-596 SAVQWDTYTAAEMAA
+596 SDVVWDTYTAAEMAA
-611 RPQGDEQKRVL
+611 RPQSDEQKRVL
-622 YAIWGYDI
+622 YAIWGYNI
-630 TVQFEDNTGYTADG
+630 TVQFEDETGYTADG

-650 GSPMTGYSFT
+650 GSPMTEYSFT

-825 GYLIFKLSLTEG
+825 EYLIFKLSLTEG

-879 GDSVRVAFSKK
+879 GDPVRVAFSKK

-1004 RPIVDSDP
+1004 RPVADPDP
-1012 VDPADPFDPDVPPA
+1012 VEPIDPVEPAEPFDPDAPPA

-1035 PDAAFDAAP
+1035 PDAAFDADP

>member
-1 MFPLPFFEFCG
+1 
-12 PPQALRASS
+12 
-21 PKGTPLRYAGS
+21 
-32 FAVTAKSRP
+32 
-41 LGEGG
+41 
-46 KAAGFDGRGNAPQSI
+46 
-61 RPTQGGHMMK
+61 MK

-95 AQTPVLADVSDTLP
+95 AQTPEFADVPAALP
-109 ELEML
+109 EQEML
-114 SYEPNV
+114 AYEPYAAPAAGNNV
-120 TTAGGV
+120 TG
-126 NIVTGDDYT
+126 NIVTDGYQ

-168 IASKNNWKLQYDGA
+168 IASQDDKWTLKYQGA
-182 AEGTTTPEVTY
+182 AAGTTTPEVGYELKNKDGGAHTPGGMWHYDEGGHKITY
-193 HLPQESSWTDD
+193 ATSAVESFDTAEI
-204 YSWGY
+204 
-209 QPEYNMLS
+209 PLS
-217 FSTTTMKPSDS
+217 VSIPTPS
-228 PEEDMKRVKGS
+228 
-239 SYTLPIT
+239 
-246 VPQPAQATMSGTYSD
+246 QATMSGTYSD
-261 TLTFTFD
+261 TVSFEFAITH
-268 VQKLCVTYTINIYEQ
+268 KSCITYFINVYEQ
-283 KLVLNKDGWHGD
+283 ELQLTADGKSVEAVD
-295 GDKNYRAVNAVN
+295 MVNADGTVKP
-307 VYNETTGIVEAG
+307 G
-319 AKPDYTVTLE
+319 AKPVHTEILE
-329 YPSWQGTTYTWRR
+329 YPTGNDKEYPWSYSG
-342 SRPTD
+342 
-347 DGGEDER
+347 DEADAAL
-354 RWEDLEP
+354 RWEKATATMNTHQDASG
-361 VEMTPSID
+361 MTD
-369 YNPGKANVTIN
+369 NKVDANNNVTIN
-380 RNLKYKWYWLDVN
+380 LNRKYKWYWLDVN
-393 GVTDYNGEYASGN
+393 GATDYNGEYASGN

-438 WGQFPYGIHFKL
+438 WNKLPYGVHFKL
-450 GFHHVKN
+450 GLHHVKN

-466 GGNVKICANGDL
+466 GENVRICANKNL
-478 TYTQTK
+478 TVTQTK

-498 GELTGASTDTNGY
+498 GELTGTPTDTDDY

-532 GMGGKEDVNEDN
+532 GIGGKEDVNEDN
-544 PARTNVLY
+544 PPRTNVLY
-552 EETGTLEKPEDLEIT
+552 EETGALEKPEDLEIT
-567 APDGKS
+567 APAGKS
-573 FAGWSTSAD
+573 FAGWSTKSTYTKGD
-582 YPTTGKLYQPGDKV
+582 KLYQPGAKV
-596 SAVQWDTYTAAEMAA
+596 SDVVWDTYTAAEMAA
-611 RPQGDEQKRVL
+611 RPQDDMKKRVL
-622 YAIWGYDI
+622 YAIWGYNI
-630 TVQFEDNTGYTADG
+630 TVQFEDETGYTADG

-665 VEEGKEWTLD
+665 VEEGKGWTLD
-675 LTNPEVMTAIT
+675 LTNPVVQEKIT
-686 AATNAAR
+686 AATNEAK

-715 IWKIGNYIEEGH
+715 IWKIGNYTEGGH
-727 NFNYTKECTISAEDL
+727 TFDYTEECTISAENL

-763 EATTSYVY
+763 DADTREIH
-771 GIAKNPNDQ
+771 GIATDPQ
-780 KYGTFT
+780 KTEYGTFT
-786 VTVNNDEKASNT
+786 VTVNNGVKPDTEKSNT

-803 GLNYGAGYEIK
+803 GLNYGAKYEIK
-814 DVKAEPDYEDQ
+814 EVTPESDYDDS
-825 GYLIFKLSLTEG
+825 GYMIFKLSLKKGSIEESHWSEVETKKMSE
-837 TAPTTGVV
+837 P
-845 FKYMTQSYS
+845 YS
-854 GFMTAKDDKLHY
+854 GFMTAKKDDIHY
-866 YTPSDQ
+866 YKNGGTFVSDI
-872 NPEPVYN
+872 YT
-879 GDSVRVAFSKK
+879 GDPVRVAFSED
-890 SSSTPGSTTPMPGP
+890 SSTGSTTPMPGP

-917 GLALHYHA
+917 GLALRYHA

-1004 RPIVDSDP
+1004 RPVVDSDP
-1012 VDPADPFDPDVPPA
+1012 IDPADPAEPFDPDAPPA

-1050 LDDAFGVDPGG
+1050 LDDVFSVDPGG

>member
-1 MFPLPFFEFCG
+1 
-12 PPQALRASS
+12 
-21 PKGTPLRYAGS
+21 
-32 FAVTAKSRP
+32 
-41 LGEGG
+41 
-46 KAAGFDGRGNAPQSI
+46 
-61 RPTQGGHMMK
+61 MK

-95 AQTPVLADVSDTLP
+95 AQTPEFADVPAALP
-109 ELEML
+109 EQEML
-114 SYEPNV
+114 DYEPNV
-120 TTAGGV
+120 TAEPGMNTAGSIETDG
-126 NIVTGDDYT
+126 YT
-135 VTIPTTVTVNSGD
+135 VTIPTTVTVDSED
-148 NKGTLP
+148 NTTSTLM
-154 VTAQLKQY
+154 VTADVRQM
-162 RTLYIG
+162 RTLTITLD
-168 IASKNNWKLQYDGA
+168 SKNNWQLR
-182 AEGTTTPEVTY
+182 
-193 HLPQESSWTDD
+193 HESGQVQAG
-204 YSWGY
+204 YSLTAD
-209 QPEYNMLS
+209 PAI
-217 FSTTTMKPSDS
+217 
-228 PEEDMKRVKGS
+228 GS
-239 SYTLPIT
+239 SYSGKNMWMYNEVGTDRKTKKPELHLIVAQKAKDDFDINWKDSFNVPLT
-246 VPQPAQATMSGTYSD
+246 VQVTNPSQATMSGTYSD
-261 TLTFTFD
+261 TVSFEFAITH
-268 VQKLCVTYTINIYEQ
+268 KSCITYFINVYEQ
-283 KLVLNKDGWHGD
+283 ELQLTADGKSVEAVD
-295 GDKNYRAVNAVN
+295 MVNADGTVKP
-307 VYNETTGIVEAG
+307 G
-319 AKPDYTVTLE
+319 AKPVHTEILE
-329 YPSWQGTTYTWRR
+329 YPTGNDKEYPWSYSG
-342 SRPTD
+342 
-347 DGGEDER
+347 DEADAAL
-354 RWEDLEP
+354 RWEKATATMNTHQDASG
-361 VEMTPSID
+361 MTD
-369 YNPGKANVTIN
+369 NKVDANNNVTIN
-380 RNLKYKWYWLDVN
+380 LNRKYKWYWLDVN
-393 GVTDYNGEYASGN
+393 GATDYNGEYASGN

-438 WGQFPYGIHFKL
+438 WGRFPYGIHFKL
-450 GFHHVKN
+450 GLHHVKN

-466 GGNVKICANGDL
+466 GKNVRICANKTL
-478 TYTQTK
+478 TVTQTK
-484 EESNDKLTNYRVYT
+484 EESNDNLTTYRVYT
-498 GELTGASTDTNGY
+498 GELTGTPTDTDGY

-532 GMGGKEDVNEDN
+532 GIGGKEDVNEDN

-552 EETGTLEKPEDLEIT
+552 EETGTLEKPEDLGIT
-567 APDGKS
+567 APAGKS
-573 FAGWSTSAD
+573 FAGWSTKSTYTKGD
-582 YPTTGKLYQPGDKV
+582 KLYQPGAKV
-596 SAVQWDTYTAAEMAA
+596 SDVVWDTYTAAEMAA
-611 RPQGDEQKRVL
+611 RPQSDEQKRVL
-622 YAIWGYDI
+622 YAIWGYNI
-630 TVQFEDNTGYTADG
+630 TVQFEDETGYTADG

-650 GSPMTGYSFT
+650 GSSMTGYSFT

-991 VELYAQWK
+991 VDLYAQWK

-1004 RPIVDSDP
+1004 RPVADPDP
-1012 VDPADPFDPDVPPA
+1012 VEPIDPVEPAEPFDPDAPPA

-1035 PDAAFDAAP
+1035 PDAAFDADP

-1050 LDDAFGVDPGG
+1050 LDDVFSVDPGG
-1061 DTDAPLPS
+1061 DADILLTR